1 MEDEERQ
8 KKLEAG
14 KAKLAE
20 YRQRKA
26 QADGQKKQKKK
37 KKSPGTGGVNAPDGP
52 DHDQSLGEDPSEQS
66 TGREVAVDAAEFTI
80 SKALRSGD
88 TIKQDQTYT
97 IEPESEV
104 STTADDYTSEV
115 NGCSAVLK
123 IEPSSEDVIREEDVH
138 VPETRSEN
146 QAQSSR
152 TRHETME
159 DELAGKQQAIEELSR
174 ELEVMRSAIG
184 TEGLQQLQDFEAAV
198 KQRDGIITQLTAN
211 LQQARKE
218 KDEIMRE
225 FLELTEQS
233 QKLQIQFQQL
243 QAGETLRNT
252 SHSSTAADFLQAKQQ
267 NLKNQQQIEQ
277 QELQLKSYQSKSE
290 EYQLQI
296 NLLQDRVKEFETA
309 SETLRNTAHSRT
321 DADLLQAKQQIL
333 IYQQQ
338 IEEQELQ
345 LKSYQS
351 KSEEY
356 QLQINLLQERVKEFE
371 MFANEQEGSVSQRL
385 QEKEQ
390 LIEQQ
395 ENTITEHKNTE
406 TELKEKLL
414 ASDMLLED
422 LSKERCQDIETLKT
436 ELNNSKQRERQSS
449 SEIKQLMGT
458 VEELQKRYHKGNLS
472 GSEIIQKM
480 EVDTQKKMDQLR
492 AELDEMYGQQIVQMK
507 QELRKQ
513 HMAEMDKLIAQ
524 HRSEHERRQVH
535 PSGSV
540 ANEDQV
546 NLMNMAINELNAKL
560 QEAQLQKDQLK
571 QERSQ
576 QLAKFAEEKSSL
588 QTQVEDLLEDLRFA
602 REKAQRASR
611 SISEQEHKL
620 GEVGNLQATIGDL
633 KYQLVAAAES
643 TKELESKHE
652 SEVTNYKIKL
662 EMLERE
668 KDAVLDRMA
677 ESQEAELERLRTQLL
692 FSHEEELIKLKEDLQ
707 RESQINIENL
717 KDDLALKYKQKL
729 ERVQK
734 GFNEQLESVKI
745 ERDSLVTE
753 KEALISDISKMKEDL
768 NQSLESSKTEEM
780 TLQIKELKTEIQ
792 ALQKVEKEKGTL
804 EHEIQQL
811 LAKNEV
817 LEKQIK
823 KKEDDMYI
831 KIKEL
836 EDETG
841 RLKKSRELLEQKLQ
855 ASNLASGMSASDN
868 SAATCAVGME
878 TQTFNEQLQIER
890 LASENEQLKNQQ
902 VQLKEEVERQRN
914 TYSFAEKNFE
924 VNYQEL
930 KDEYTCLLKVKAG
943 LEERI
948 VKERVQYEAKMDSL
962 RTQITFLQSEKEKMD
977 GSGVLAVKTSKVGK
991 TVWDC
996 IDGGEIIEKDKTEL
1010 MEKLEVAQ
1018 REKKELYLRLSEV
1031 SDTLNLKQNEIEQ
1044 LKNELRSVKDEYRQ
1058 NVGKHKELDIT
1069 RETRVKTLEYQTLE
1083 YIQSSGIT
1091 ATEIVGTGSCTLENH
1106 HHQIALLEEKVI
1118 ALQTSLQTATLEQN
1132 KFQEKEKSLI
1142 HEKESLLAK
1151 LQELKGKSVTESP
1164 AVASVQTDS
1173 YQLQQLDAFK
1183 TEQLGM
1189 AKLVQQKALVEES
1202 LHKKLEEKEKT
1213 LIAAEKK
1220 VFNLHERLNKQYQ
1233 RDCADEKHNEEMVEC
1248 SGIEQD
1254 EKDIVDNKKR
1264 TQLITAPLTENWPGM
1279 ETNQQLT
1286 EAEFRLQMEAQRIS
1300 LTQIYAAQ
1308 LELVHEKLQT
1318 DKQCLSLLEEDLT
1331 TRHRQEVEKLHKK
1344 YQQEKKTDDRDE
1356 RMSSQQQIQKL
1367 SKLVSE
1373 ECKQLILSFGSVFG
1387 EEELEALQYN
1397 ESEEAKRSRD
1407 ESSAGIKEQTGDPS
1421 SLLHEAK
1428 EMHTELQKL
1437 KDKILQ
1443 EYNSLTGLQTLLK
1456 SDSRKLEELQ
1466 KAYVEFRYSSEEEMT
1481 SLRLQIES
1489 ARASSE
1495 DFHDLKEQLKV
1506 RSAHLEEIEKLKEEI
1521 EKLKSEFN
1529 QQRTQF
1535 EDQHTQE
1542 IECLRMYY
1550 QQQIKETEERYTT
1563 EMIVLQQRLQEVTGS
1578 EAQFSISSDS
1588 QFTVQKDNDLEQQ
1601 CTEEIK
1607 LEDGLE
1613 AEHQYPIKSM
1623 RLTQQLQTL
1632 RRALYA
1638 KYLQEVTALKE
1649 QHKAELDLL
1658 ASRLMEQHSL
1668 ETKALPQGITESA
1681 KQDRENMNGGFKP
1694 IKEPESSEITGKSAM
1709 QTIESLE
1716 KWYKKK
1722 IEEEIAKVIVQMSIE
1737 FAQQTE
1743 LARITKKARETTSEM
1758 QTVSEDPE
1766 REAESKT
1773 EDEPGLVFESNRQEL
1788 ERKVFEKQLKEK
1800 TEEVF
1805 LLRNQIRQTS
1815 CTRQMSDKEC
1825 QFPEIN
1831 IELSLELA
1839 TKKKIVL
1846 RESMVY
1852 REGTSA
1858 EALSSAGDLDQEHQ
1872 EDLRH
1877 EQVHLDQEQTVEPVR
1892 HSHLEQL
1899 ERHPKELH
1907 SLRAQ
1912 LAQNSSVDDVS
1923 VGEEERINAEN
1934 QDTINTS
1941 VSAGKLSPEMQ
1952 NSSTQTEQNE
1962 EGDNQE
1968 VPREASPHPEAS
1980 AKRAEKPD
1988 KPASDD
1994 LTVERNI
2001 LQKVN
2006 ERLRIVLSEVLKTTA
2021 AAEETIGRHV
2031 EGLLVASSKGQRR
2044 PQRAEWEQA
2053 AEDPL
2058 KPHIVQG
2065 HRAGGDVSSE
2075 SCQGSDAGGDDASVW
2090 SGETDE
2096 GLEMSQRLA
2105 DGMFTG
2111 AELDLEN
2118 EEFMVNISTRLQ
2130 VAVEKLLEA
2139 ITETTN
2145 QLEHAKITQIEL
2157 TRESFKRNAEI
2168 SELVKRQEELQE
2180 RLSEET
2186 KAREQLA
2193 LELHKAEG
2201 ILDGYAGERV
2211 ALEGQVKQK
2220 AEIQQHLE
2228 QELQLTSSRLQEL
2241 EQERQIMRQERELL
2255 SRQQDAMR
2263 DTAGS
2268 KELHLLEET
2277 EKIMKEKVEVQR
2289 QAEKENGEL
2298 LKQVKTLES
2307 ELEEQVNK
2315 VIEIEQ
2321 EKKAEI
2327 MDLRQQIQALEKQL
2341 EKNRKFLDEQAIDRE
2356 HERDVF
2362 QQEIQKLEQQLKYP
2376 QKLQSSTEQRNK
2388 EVEVLTNQLKD
2399 KTDRCS
2405 ELVLGKEQ
2413 LQRDVQER
2421 NEEIEKLGSQIREL
2435 EQALISNSDRLQK
2448 LEEIKQYTPVE
2459 VKGEI
2464 TLEAQLKTER
2474 EALDRKEKE
2483 ISNLE
2488 EQLEQFREELEN
2500 KNEEVQQLH
2509 MQMEIQRKELSTQ
2522 RQEHNHQNTLLKNQ
2536 VEALQK
2542 SLNDS
2547 DDVSIEDH
2555 RIVIG
2560 KFSQVMEEKDKEI
2573 EHLNEQLYKCQQQL
2587 EIASD
2592 NKVIE
2597 EKNEQM
2603 RELESEIECLKS
2615 EQERLKR
2622 KSEDEIEQLNE
2633 VIEKLQQ
2640 ELAKIEH
2647 KTQDDDPEEPSSLK
2661 HPLEV
2666 MVEEKEA
2673 PKVQEE
2679 KGCKEI
2685 NLTKEEFEGMKVKI
2699 QQANQELETLKADNL
2714 NLLQKYKCLQEERS
2728 VTSVEKISNTTAELE
2743 EALPE
2748 KTATVVVIQAEIK
2761 ALEESA
2767 NAKITNL
2774 EAKQE
2779 ELEASVREK
2788 NAELDL
2794 CRSQKVQAQTKTEVL
2809 KQKVIELEDK
2819 LREKVAAALVS
2830 QAQLGA
2836 VQEQSKVHTKQLHS
2850 QIEELQGH
2858 SVTDVGQRETAEV
2871 AETVAEATAV
2881 THGFTKPDN
2890 EKQDSKTDQPK
2901 NKLSVLTL
2909 KLTELEKEL
2918 AELQK
2923 DRELQR
2929 QLVHSTEEGVV
2940 EYEKKLAQLLARLD
2954 QMKKPM
2960 VEKEDAQTSKART
2973 TKPESDKTISASELA
2988 LELEQV
2994 KYEAAATKEELNSYR
3009 ERAKKLKDDLQ
3020 VRELTISQLQENLEQ
3035 AMKTKPERDE
3045 PTAASKLASGQEEAK
3060 SKAAATQ
3067 EELNSYK
3074 EQAEKLKDE
3083 LQATQSKT
3091 ESDEPAPVSKLLL
3104 ELEEVKSEAAITKEE
3119 LNSYRKQAGKLKNE
3133 LQVREMTIEQLR
3145 DDLKKATKSKLESD
3159 EPAAISKLALELEEV
3174 KSEAAVAKEELNS
3187 YRKQAEQLKDEL
3199 QATKTKLESDE
3210 PADVSKLVLELEEVK
3225 SEAASMKAELN
3236 KKRAENLKDEL
3247 QVTQSKT
3254 ENDEP
3259 AAVSKLL
3266 LALEEVKSEAAVANE
3281 ELNSYRKQA
3290 EKLKDELQVRKLT
3303 IEQLQDDLKEATKS
3317 KLESD
3322 EHAAVSKLLL
3332 ELEEV
3337 KSEAVVAKEEL
3348 NSYRKQAEKLKDELQ
3363 ATKSNIES
3371 DEPVAVSKLV
3381 LELEGVKSDAVSM
3394 NAELNSSKEQTE
3406 KLKDVLQ
3413 VKETKLGSDEPADV
3427 SKLVLELEEV
3437 KSEAASMKEE
3447 LNIYRKRA
3455 EKLKDELQERELT
3468 IANLQDDL
3476 QQATKH
3482 KPQSNEPVAISKL
3495 VLELEEVKS
3504 EAAATKEELNS
3515 YRERAEKLKED
3526 LQMRDL
3532 TIPQLQEDLK
3542 QVKEALAKAEEEL
3555 GHRDQ
3560 KRDTKLFEGKPDIVG
3575 DKTKHTSTKEKPS
3588 LVRKNSA
3595 SQTDKPAN
3603 MNRSF
3608 QTPNV
3613 LCKDAE
3619 IQIDLIK
3626 QNSSSSEQLAE
3637 VIRQYK
3643 EKIGQMQE
3651 LHAAEIMDMETRHIC
3666 ESDTLKSES
3675 QILREQ
3681 CKALNAFLEKIRA
3694 TGGISASVLESGS
3707 SQFRDGYTSDSSS
3720 DWSQRMYYDF
3730 SVQNQ
3735 EYRSTPEEA
3744 KRDNEMPQ
3752 ASSEML
3758 PDRIKYLLREVH
3770 QEGMQVLSLSE
3781 VPCIEGEI
3789 GTSEHYSESWQKE
3802 RQALL
3807 ATVESLK
3814 VLITNMQVYSD
3825 TETSLNFASAEG
3837 VADWRGELLQA
3848 IQQVFLKERSVLKS
3862 ALETHM
3868 ASLET
3873 SDIVVHLNQL
3883 ENCLREQDV
3892 KNRDA
3897 MEILQDADRNSLLME
3912 IGQLQA
3918 QLQRAQQ
3925 GDRAAAQLAQQTS
3938 SDGHQ
3943 DCTLQDNQASFVEL
3957 EVNRVKE
3964 SGSELKDRFHAEKMV
3979 IAKLKNELAQT
3990 KLELETTLKAQ
4001 QKHLKELETL
4011 RTEVSEKTAEMDMLN
4026 DALAN
4031 EQKKSR
4037 ELQWAFEKEKCKAER
4052 KEERE
4057 KEEFEDLKFTLE
4069 QERQV
4074 AANQKQQTEM
4084 EKALHQAQLSHELS
4098 RISELQVLLDSEKA
4112 RALELNSALEQE
4124 KELRSQLNLSP
4135 QRRLEAGE
4143 SAADAG
4149 CSQVED
4155 GVQTMKELLGDLQG
4169 QLDEKHT
4176 RIVLLL
4182 GDMER
4187 HKLEAVQERQR
4198 HCKALQKEQ
4207 EAHRLVQDKLLQLQ
4221 LKNEELQR
4229 LLDRERQLVVRLQQE
4244 RERLQESLSELQDQE
4259 NQREKTENTDHPDSR
4274 TSLCRAD
4281 IPVDRTRDWVL
4292 QQKISD
4298 VLKVG
4303 ARGHSVNEI
4312 NGGTAAPSDSKHLHG
4327 IIQRLQL
4334 IASKLKTL
4342 TSKASSKIPFEAA
4355 DDENLIWLQN
4365 SVQDIVSQLQQLP
4378 AIHPKEEQS
4387 VLLPTG
4393 SSSSSSLTE
4402 RLLRQNAELTGFVS
4416 RLTEEKNGLRNSLI
4430 KLEEEVRH
4438 SRQPGLGGLRY
4449 SNRKP
4454 LDNQDTIDVL
4464 TSDQETWSREKD
4476 NLEKSLKQA
4485 ETQVNKLRAEL
4496 RSDVWYRDMT
4506 GSDVDNVTLKR
4517 IYGKYL
4523 RAESFRKALI
4533 YQKKYLLLLLG
4544 GFQECEEATLSLI
4557 AKMGGRPSHNLEIIT
4572 PRCRGFTRFRSAVR
4586 VTIAIS
4592 RMKFLV
4598 RRWQRAAGS
4607 GSSPSSSVNR
4617 NGFGQ
4622 ITGNEARTG
4631 SPYLHPGGVEAYGDR
4646 RTRSELES
4654 PRSTLS
4660 LQQRYQPAESSA
4672 GSLACSH
4679 LQNYDP
4685 DRALT
4690 DYIHRLDALQRRLGS
4705 VQSGSTSYAQLH
4717 YGTRR

>member
-1 MEDEERQ
+1 MEDDERQ

-37 KKSPGTGGVNAPDGP
+37 KKSPGTREGVNAQDGP
-52 DHDQSLGEDPSEQS
+52 DRDQSLGEDPSEQS
-66 TGREVAVDAAEFTI
+66 TGRGAIADAAEFTV
-80 SKALRSGD
+80 SRTLRSGD

-123 IEPSSEDVIREEDVH
+123 IEPSSGDVIREEDVH
-138 VPETRSEN
+138 VSETRSEN
-146 QAQSSR
+146 QAQSSW
-152 TRHETME
+152 TME

-296 NLLQDRVKEFETA
+296 NLLQDRVKEFEMA
-309 SETLRNTAHSRT
+309 SETLRNTSRT
-321 DADLLQAKQQIL
+321 DTDLLQAKQQIL
-333 IYQQQ
+333 VYQQQ
-338 IEEQELQ
+338 VEEQELE

-356 QLQINLLQERVKEFE
+356 QLQINLLQDRVKEFE
-371 MFANEQEGSVSQRL
+371 AFTNEQVGSVSQRL

-472 GSEIIQKM
+472 ESEIIQKM
-480 EVDTQKKMDQLR
+480 EVDTQKKLDQLR

-513 HMAEMDKLIAQ
+513 HMAEMDQLIAQ
-524 HRSEHERRQVH
+524 HRSEQERRQVH

-560 QEAQLQKDQLK
+560 QEARLQKDQVK
-571 QERSQ
+571 QEQSQ
-576 QLAKFAEEKSSL
+576 QLARFAEEKSSL

-611 SISEQEHKL
+611 SICEQEHKL
-620 GEVGNLQATIGDL
+620 GEIGNLQTTISDL
-633 KYQLVAAAES
+633 KDQLAAAAES

-729 ERVQK
+729 EGMQK
-734 GFNEQLESVKI
+734 GFNEQLESVKM
-745 ERDSLVTE
+745 ERDSLVSE
-753 KEALISDISKMKEDL
+753 KEVLISDIAKMKDDL
-768 NQSLESSKTEEM
+768 SQSLENAKTEEM
-780 TLQIKELKTEIQ
+780 TLEIKELQTKIQ

-817 LEKQIK
+817 LEKQM
-823 KKEDDMYI
+823 KKEDDMYMQ
-831 KIKEL
+831 IKEL
-836 EDETG
+836 EDENG
-841 RLKKSRELLEQKLQ
+841 RLKKSREVLEQKLQ
-855 ASNLASGMSASDN
+855 VGNLAIGMSASEN
-868 SAATCAVGME
+868 SAATCAVGIE
-878 TQTFNEQLQIER
+878 TQTFNEQLQIDR
-890 LASENEQLKNQQ
+890 LTSENEQLKNQQ
-902 VQLKEEVERQRN
+902 VHLKEEVERQRN
-914 TYSFAEKNFE
+914 TFSFAEKNFE

-948 VKERVQYEAKMDSL
+948 VKERVQYEARMDSL
-962 RTQITFLQSEKEKMD
+962 HTQITFLQSEKEKMD
-977 GSGVLAVKTSKVGK
+977 GSGVLAVETSKVGK
-991 TVWDC
+991 IVRHC
-996 IDGGEIIEKDKTEL
+996 IDDGEVVEKDKTEL

-1018 REKKELYLRLSEV
+1018 KEKKELSLRLSEV
-1031 SDTLNLKQNEIEQ
+1031 SDTLHLKQNEIEQ
-1044 LKNELRSVKDEYRQ
+1044 LQNELRSVKDKYRQ

-1069 RETRVKTLEYQTLE
+1069 QETRVKTLEYQTLE
-1083 YIQSSGIT
+1083 YIQSSGST
-1091 ATEIVGTGSCTLENH
+1091 ATEIVDTGSCTLENH
-1106 HHQIALLEEKVI
+1106 HHQIALLKEKVI
-1118 ALQTSLQTATLEQN
+1118 ALQTSLQTAKLKQ
-1132 KFQEKEKSLI
+1132 KQFQEKQKCLI

-1164 AVASVQTDS
+1164 AVATVQPDS
-1173 YQLQQLDAFK
+1173 YQLQQQLDAFK
-1183 TEQLGM
+1183 TEQLGL

-1213 LIAAEKK
+1213 LIAAEKEM
-1220 VFNLHERLNKQYQ
+1220 FNLHERLNKQYQ
-1233 RDCADEKHNEEMVEC
+1233 RETADECFIEKHNEEKVEC
-1248 SGIEQD
+1248 SGIEQ
-1254 EKDIVDNKKR
+1254 
-1264 TQLITAPLTENWPGM
+1264 
-1279 ETNQQLT
+1279 
-1286 EAEFRLQMEAQRIS
+1286 AEFRLQMEAQRIS
-1300 LTQIYAAQ
+1300 LSQIYTAQ
-1308 LELVHEKLQT
+1308 LELLQEKLQT
-1318 DKQCLSLLEEDLT
+1318 DKQCLYLLEEDLT
-1331 TRHRQEVEKLHKK
+1331 ARHRQEVEKLHRK
-1344 YQQEKKTDDRDE
+1344 YQQEQKTDDRDE

-1407 ESSAGIKEQTGDPS
+1407 ETSAGIKEQTGDPC
-1421 SLLHEAK
+1421 SLLLEAK

-1437 KDKILQ
+1437 KDTILQ
-1443 EYNSLTGLQTLLK
+1443 EYNRLTGIQTLLK

-1466 KAYVEFRYSSEEEMT
+1466 KDYDEFRYSSEEEMT
-1481 SLRLQIES
+1481 SLRMQIES
-1489 ARASSE
+1489 VRASSE
-1495 DFHDLKEQLKV
+1495 DLHDLKEQLKV
-1506 RSAHLEEIEKLKEEI
+1506 RSAHLEEIEKLK
-1521 EKLKSEFN
+1521 SEFN
-1529 QQRTQF
+1529 LQRTRF
-1535 EDQHTQE
+1535 EDKHTQE
-1542 IECLRMYY
+1542 IEHLRMYY

-1563 EMIVLQQRLQEVTGS
+1563 EIVVQQRLQEITGS
-1578 EAQFSISSDS
+1578 EAQFSISSES
-1588 QFTVQKDNDLEQQ
+1588 QFAVQKDNDLEQH

-1613 AEHQYPIKSM
+1613 AELQSPVKSM
-1623 RLTQQLQTL
+1623 RLTEQLQTL
-1632 RRALYA
+1632 RRALHA
-1638 KYLQEVTALKE
+1638 KYLQEVTSLKE

-1658 ASRLMEQHSL
+1658 ASRLREQHSL
-1668 ETKALPQGITESA
+1668 ETEALPQGITESA
-1681 KQDRENMNGGFKP
+1681 KQNQENLNGGFIS
-1694 IKEPESSEITGKSAM
+1694 IKEPESSEITGEGAK
-1709 QTIESLE
+1709 QIEALE

-1743 LARITKKARETTSEM
+1743 LARITKTARETTSEI

-1766 REAESKT
+1766 SETESKT
-1773 EDEPGLVFESNRQEL
+1773 EEPGLVFESNRREL
-1788 ERKVFEKQLKEK
+1788 EKVFEKQLKEK
-1800 TEEVF
+1800 TEEIF
-1805 LLRNQIRQTS
+1805 LLRNQIHQTGY
-1815 CTRQMSDKEC
+1815 TRQLLDKEC

-1831 IELSLELA
+1831 IELSLEFA
-1839 TKKKIVL
+1839 SKKEIVL

-1852 REGTSA
+1852 KGGILA
-1858 EALSSAGDLDQEHQ
+1858 ETLSIAGHFDQEHQ
-1872 EDLRH
+1872 EDPSH
-1877 EQVHLDQEQTVEPVR
+1877 ELVHPEQTVEPLR
-1892 HSHLEQL
+1892 HCHLE
-1899 ERHPKELH
+1899 H

-1912 LAQNSSVDDVS
+1912 PAQNSSVDDVL
-1923 VGEEERINAEN
+1923 VDKEEEEEERIKVEN

-1941 VSAGKLSPEMQ
+1941 VSAGKGKLSSEMQ
-1952 NSSTQTEQNE
+1952 NSSTQTEQLAQN

-1968 VPREASPHPEAS
+1968 VPREAPPHPEAS
-1980 AKRAEKPD
+1980 AQHAEKPT
-1988 KPASDD
+1988 SDD

-2001 LQKVN
+2001 LQRVN

-2031 EGLLVASSKGQRR
+2031 EGLLVASSKRQCR
-2044 PQRAEWEQA
+2044 PQRAAWEQA
-2053 AEDPL
+2053 SEEPL

-2065 HRAGGDVSSE
+2065 HGAGGGVSSE
-2075 SCQGSDAGGDDASVW
+2075 FCHGSDAGGDDASAW

-2118 EEFMVNISTRLQ
+2118 EEFMLNISTRLQ

-2145 QLEHAKITQIEL
+2145 QLEHAKVTQIEL
-2157 TRESFKRNAEI
+2157 MRESFKRNAEI
-2168 SELVKRQEELQE
+2168 NKLVKRQEELQE

-2211 ALEGQVKQK
+2211 ALEEQVRQK

-2228 QELQLTSSRLQEL
+2228 QELQLTSSRLREL
-2241 EQERQIMRQERELL
+2241 EEERQIMRQERELL

-2268 KELHLLEET
+2268 KELRLVEAAVDAAPEADLLEET
-2277 EKIMKEKVEVQR
+2277 EKLMKEKVEMQR
-2289 QAEKENGEL
+2289 QAEKENDEL
-2298 LKQVKTLES
+2298 LKQVKMLES

-2321 EKKAEI
+2321 EKAAEL
-2327 MDLRQQIQALEKQL
+2327 MDLRQQILALEKQL

-2376 QKLQSSTEQRNK
+2376 QKLQPSTEQRNK

-2421 NEEIEKLGSQIREL
+2421 NEEIEKLGSRIREL

-2448 LEEIKQYTPVE
+2448 VEERKLCTPVE

-2464 TLEAQLKTER
+2464 NLEVQLQTER

-2483 ISNLE
+2483 ILNLE

-2509 MQMEIQRKELSTQ
+2509 MQMEIERKELSTE
-2522 RQEHNHQNTLLKNQ
+2522 RQEYNHQNTLLKNQ

-2573 EHLNEQLYKCQQQL
+2573 EHLNEQLYKCQQHL

-2603 RELESEIECLKS
+2603 RELESQIECLKS

-2640 ELAKIEH
+2640 ELANIEH
-2647 KTQDDDPEEPSSLK
+2647 KTQDGDPEEPSSLK
-2661 HPLEV
+2661 YPLEI

-2673 PKVQEE
+2673 PKLQEE

-2685 NLTKEEFEGMKVKI
+2685 NLSKEEFEGMKLKI
-2699 QQANQELETLKADNL
+2699 EQTNQELETLKADNL
-2714 NLLQKYKCLQEERS
+2714 SLLQKYKCVQEEGS
-2728 VTSVEKISNTTAELE
+2728 VTSVENVSNMTAELE

-2748 KTATVVVIQAEIK
+2748 KTATMVVIQAEIK
-2761 ALEESA
+2761 APEESA
-2767 NAKITNL
+2767 NVKITNL

-2788 NAELDL
+2788 NAEVEL
-2794 CRSQKVQAQTKTEVL
+2794 CRSQNVQAQAKTEVL
-2809 KQKVIELEDK
+2809 KQKVIELEDQ

-2830 QAQLGA
+2830 QAQLSA
-2836 VQEQSKVHTKQLHS
+2836 VQEHSKVHTRQLHR
-2850 QIEELQGH
+2850 QIKELHGH
-2858 SVTDVGQRETAEV
+2858 SVIDVGQRETAEV
-2871 AETVAEATAV
+2871 GKTVAEAIAV

-2890 EKQDSKTDQPK
+2890 EKQDSKTEDQPK

-2923 DRELQR
+2923 DRELQK

-2960 VEKEDAQTSKART
+2960 VEKDDAQTSKART
-2973 TKPESDKTISASELA
+2973 AKPESDKTISASQLA

-2994 KYEAAATKEELNSYR
+2994 KSEAAATKEELNIYR
-3009 ERAKKLKDDLQ
+3009 ECAKKLKDELQ

-3035 AMKTKPERDE
+3035 AVKTKPERDE
-3045 PTAASKLASGQEEAK
+3045 LTAASKLASGQEEAK
-3060 SKAAATQ
+3060 SKAAATH

-3074 EQAEKLKDE
+3074 EQAEKQKDE
-3083 LQATQSKT
+3083 LQPTQSKT
-3091 ESDEPAPVSKLLL
+3091 KSDEPAAMSKLLL
-3104 ELEEVKSEAAITKEE
+3104 ELEGVKSEAAVTKEE
-3119 LNSYRKQAGKLKNE
+3119 LNSYRKQAEKLKNE

-3159 EPAAISKLALELEEV
+3159 E
-3174 KSEAAVAKEELNS
+3174 
-3187 YRKQAEQLKDEL
+3187 
-3199 QATKTKLESDE
+3199 
-3210 PADVSKLVLELEEVK
+3210 
-3225 SEAASMKAELN
+3225 
-3236 KKRAENLKDEL
+3236 
-3247 QVTQSKT
+3247 
-3254 ENDEP
+3254 
-3259 AAVSKLL
+3259 
-3266 LALEEVKSEAAVANE
+3266 
-3281 ELNSYRKQA
+3281 
-3290 EKLKDELQVRKLT
+3290 
-3303 IEQLQDDLKEATKS
+3303 
-3317 KLESD
+3317 
-3322 EHAAVSKLLL
+3322 HAAVSKLLL

-3337 KSEAVVAKEEL
+3337 KSEAVVTKEEL
-3348 NSYRKQAEKLKDELQ
+3348 NSYREQAEKLKDELQ
-3363 ATKSNIES
+3363 ATKTKLES
-3371 DEPVAVSKLV
+3371 DESADVSKLV
-3381 LELEGVKSDAVSM
+3381 LELEEVKSEAAIMKEELNIHKKSAENLKDELQATQSKTESDEPAALSKLLLELEEVKSE
-3394 NAELNSSKEQTE
+3394 AAIAKEELNSYREQAE
-3406 KLKDVLQ
+3406 KLKNELQ
-3413 VKETKLGSDEPADV
+3413 ATKSKLESDEHAAVSKLVVELEEVKSEAAVTKEELNSYREQAEQLKDELQAKETKLESDEPADV
-3427 SKLVLELEEV
+3427 SELVLELEEV

-3447 LNIYRKRA
+3447 LNIHKKRA
-3455 EKLKDELQERELT
+3455 ENLKDELQERELT

-3476 QQATKH
+3476 Q
-3482 KPQSNEPVAISKL
+3482 
-3495 VLELEEVKS
+3495 
-3504 EAAATKEELNS
+3504 
-3515 YRERAEKLKED
+3515 
-3526 LQMRDL
+3526 QMRDL

-3555 GHRDQ
+3555 GHHDQ
-3560 KRDTKLFEGKPDIVG
+3560 KKDTKLFEGKPDIG
-3575 DKTKHTSTKEKPS
+3575 GKKTKHTSTKEKPS

-3608 QTPNV
+3608 QTPKV

-3626 QNSSSSEQLAE
+3626 QNSISSEQLAE

-3666 ESDTLKSES
+3666 ESDTLKSDS

-3681 CKALNAFLEKIRA
+3681 CKALNAFLEKMRE
-3694 TGGISASVLESGS
+3694 TGGVPASVLEPGS

-3735 EYRSTPEEA
+3735 EYRSATEEA
-3744 KRDNEMPQ
+3744 KRDIEMPQ

-3789 GTSEHYSESWQKE
+3789 GTSEQYSESWQKE

-3807 ATVESLK
+3807 AMVESLK
-3814 VLITNMQVYSD
+3814 VLITNVQVYSD
-3825 TETSLNFASAEG
+3825 TEKSLNFASAEG

-3848 IQQVFLKERSVLKS
+3848 VQQVFLKERSVLKS
-3862 ALETHM
+3862 ELETHM
-3868 ASLET
+3868 ATLET

-3883 ENCLREQDV
+3883 ENRLREQDAQ
-3892 KNRDA
+3892 NRDA

-3925 GDRAAAQLAQQTS
+3925 CDSRVDRAAAQLAQQTS

-3943 DCTLQDNQASFVEL
+3943 DCTLQDNQASVAEL

-3964 SGSELKDRFHAEKMV
+3964 SGNELQDRFHSEKMV
-3979 IAKLKNELAQT
+3979 IAELKNELAQT

-4001 QKHLKELETL
+4001 QKHLKELEAL
-4011 RTEVSEKTAEMDMLN
+4011 RTEVSGKTAEMDILN
-4026 DALAN
+4026 DALEN

-4037 ELQWAFEKEKCKAER
+4037 QLQWAFEKEKCKSER
-4052 KEERE
+4052 KEVRE
-4057 KEEFEDLKFTLE
+4057 KEEFEDLKLTIEDQKCKNCKISTLLE
-4069 QERQV
+4069 QEQQV
-4074 AANQKQQTEM
+4074 TANLKQQTET

-4124 KELRSQLNLSP
+4124 KELRGQLNLSP

-4149 CSQVED
+4149 CSQAED
-4155 GVQTMKELLGDLQG
+4155 GVWTMKELVGDLQG

-4176 RIVLLL
+4176 RIVQLL
-4182 GDMER
+4182 GDIER
-4187 HKLEAVQERQR
+4187 HKLEAVQLRQQLDEERQL
-4198 HCKALQKEQ
+4198 HHKALQKEQ
-4207 EAHRLVQDKLLQLQ
+4207 EAHRLVQNKLEQLQ
-4221 LKNEELQR
+4221 LKDEELQR

-4244 RERLQESLSELQDQE
+4244 RERLQESVSELQDQE
-4259 NQREKTENTDHPDSR
+4259 NQSEKTENTDQSDSQ
-4274 TSLCRAD
+4274 TNLCRAD

-4298 VLKVG
+4298 MLKVG
-4303 ARGHSVNEI
+4303 IHSHSLNEI
-4312 NGGTAAPSDSKHLHG
+4312 NRGTAAPEDSKHLDG

-4342 TSKASSKIPFEAA
+4342 ASKPSSKIPFESA

-4378 AIHPKEEQS
+4378 AIHPKGEQS

-4416 RLTEEKNGLRNSLI
+4416 HLTEEKNDLRNSLI
-4430 KLEEEVRH
+4430 KLEEEVRL
-4438 SRQPGLGGLRY
+4438 SRQRGLGGLRH

-4464 TSDQETWSREKD
+4464 TYDQETWSREKN

-4485 ETQVNKLRAEL
+4485 ETEVHKLRAEL
-4496 RSDVWYRDMT
+4496 RSDVLYRDMT
-4506 GSDVDNVTLKR
+4506 RSDVDNVTLKR

-4557 AKMGGRPSHNLEIIT
+4557 AKMGGRPSHSLGIIT
-4572 PRCRGFTRFRSAVR
+4572 HRCRGFTRFRSAVR

-4598 RRWQRAAGS
+4598 RRWQRAAGL

-4617 NGFGQ
+4617 NEFGQ

-4646 RTRSELES
+4646 RTRSELET
-4654 PRSTLS
+4654 P
-4660 LQQRYQPAESSA
+4660 RYQPAESSA

>member
-1 MEDEERQ
+1 MFSTFANRSFSKQATVMEDDERQ

-37 KKSPGTGGVNAPDGP
+37 KKSPGTRERANAQDGP
-52 DHDQSLGEDPSEQS
+52 DHNQSLGEDPSEQS
-66 TGREVAVDAAEFTI
+66 TGRGAATDAAEFTI
-80 SKALRSGD
+80 SRTLRSGD

-97 IEPESEV
+97 IEPESEI

-115 NGCSAVLK
+115 NECSAVLK
-123 IEPSSEDVIREEDVH
+123 IKPSSEDVIREEDVH
-138 VPETRSEN
+138 VSETHSEHK
-146 QAQSSR
+146 AQSSQ
-152 TRHETME
+152 TRLEMME
-159 DELAGKQQAIEELSR
+159 DELAGKQQAIEELIR

-267 NLKNQQQIEQ
+267 NLK
-277 QELQLKSYQSKSE
+277 YQ
-290 EYQLQI
+290 
-296 NLLQDRVKEFETA
+296 
-309 SETLRNTAHSRT
+309 H
-321 DADLLQAKQQIL
+321 
-333 IYQQQ
+333 Q

-351 KSEEY
+351 KTEEY
-356 QLQINLLQERVKEFE
+356 QLQINLLQDRAKEFE
-371 MFANEQEGSVSQRL
+371 TLCYSSNAADLLQAKQQILKYQQQIEEQQLQLKSYQSKTEEYQLQINLLQDRAKEFETFAKEQEGSVSERL

-390 LIEQQ
+390 LIKQQ
-395 ENTITEHKNTE
+395 LNTITEHMNIE
-406 TELKEKLL
+406 AELKEKLL

-422 LSKERCQDIETLKT
+422 LSKERSQDIETLKT

-458 VEELQKRYHKGNLS
+458 VEELQKRYHKGNHS
-472 GSEIIQKM
+472 ESEIIQKM
-480 EVDTQKKMDQLR
+480 EVDTEQKMNQLR
-492 AELDEMYGQQIVQMK
+492 AELDEMYGEQIVQMK

-513 HMAEMDKLIAQ
+513 HMTEMDKLIAQ
-524 HRSEHERRQVH
+524 HRSELELRQVH
-535 PSGSV
+535 HSGSV

-546 NLMNMAINELNAKL
+546 NLMNMAINELNVKL
-560 QEAQLQKDQLK
+560 QETQIQKDQVK
-571 QERSQ
+571 QELSQ
-576 QLAKFAEEKSSL
+576 QLAKVTEEKSIL
-588 QTQVEDLLEDLRFA
+588 QMQVDDLLEDLRFA

-620 GEVGNLQATIGDL
+620 GEVGDLQATITDL
-633 KYQLVAAAES
+633 KDQLVAAVES

-692 FSHEEELIKLKEDLQ
+692 FSHEEEIIKLKEDLQ
-707 RESQINIENL
+707 KGSQINIENM
-717 KDDLALKYKQKL
+717 KDDLALKYNQEL
-729 ERVQK
+729 EGVQK
-734 GFNEQLESVKI
+734 SFNEQLESVKI

-753 KEALISDISKMKEDL
+753 KEALIADISKMKEDL

-780 TLQIKELKTEIQ
+780 TLQIKELQTEIKT
-792 ALQKVEKEKGTL
+792 LRKVEEENGTL
-804 EHEIQQL
+804 ENKIQQL
-811 LAKNEV
+811 LAKNEM
-817 LEKQIK
+817 LEKQMK
-823 KKEDDMYI
+823 TKEDDTDR

-836 EDETG
+836 EDENG
-841 RLKKSRELLEQKLQ
+841 RLNKSREVLEQKLQ
-855 ASNLASGMSASDN
+855 ASNLDSGMSASEN

-878 TQTFNEQLQIER
+878 TQTSSEQLQIER

-902 VQLKEEVERQRN
+902 VQLKEEIKRQRN
-914 TYSFAEKNFE
+914 TFSFAEKNFE

-930 KDEYTCLLKVKAG
+930 NDEYTCLLKVKAG

-948 VKERVQYEAKMDSL
+948 IKERVQYEAKMNSL
-962 RTQITFLQSEKEKMD
+962 QTQILQSEKEKVD
-977 GSGVLAVKTSKVGK
+977 GSGVLAVETGKVGK
-991 TVWDC
+991 TVQVHC
-996 IDGGEIIEKDKTEL
+996 IDGGDIFEKDTTEL

-1018 REKKELYLRLSEV
+1018 RENKELSFRLSEV
-1031 SDTLNLKQNEIEQ
+1031 SEEFNLKQNEIEQ
-1044 LKNELRSVKDEYRQ
+1044 LKKELGSLKDEYRQ
-1058 NVGKHKELDIT
+1058 HVGKHKELDT
-1069 RETRVKTLEYQTLE
+1069 ARETQVKTLECQTLE

-1091 ATEIVGTGSCTLENH
+1091 ATDIVDTGSCTLENH
-1106 HHQIALLEEKVI
+1106 CHQIALLEEKVI
-1118 ALQTSLQTATLEQN
+1118 ALQTSLQNATLERNQ
-1132 KFQEKEKSLI
+1132 FQEKEKSLI
-1142 HEKESLLAK
+1142 HEKELLLAK
-1151 LQELKGKSVTESP
+1151 LEELKGKAVTESP
-1164 AVASVQTDS
+1164 AVATVQPDRD
-1173 YQLQQLDAFK
+1173 QLQQQLDAFK
-1183 TEQLGM
+1183 TEQLGL
-1189 AKLVQQKALVEES
+1189 AKLVQQNALVEES
-1202 LHKKLEEKEKT
+1202 LHKKLEEKEKA
-1213 LIAAEKK
+1213 LIAAEKEL
-1220 VFNLHERLNKQYQ
+1220 FDLHERLNKLYQ
-1233 RDCADEKHNEEMVEC
+1233 RDCTDERFVEKHEEEKVEC

-1254 EKDIVDNKKR
+1254 EKDIVDHKNR
-1264 TQLITAPLTENWPGM
+1264 TQLITESWPEMENK
-1279 ETNQQLT
+1279 QQLAET
-1286 EAEFRLQMEAQRIS
+1286 EFRLQMEAQRIS

-1308 LELVHEKLQT
+1308 RELVQEKLQT
-1318 DKQCLSLLEEDLT
+1318 DKKQCLSLLKEDLT
-1331 TRHRQEVEKLHKK
+1331 ARHRQEVDRLHKK
-1344 YQQEKKTDDRDE
+1344 YQQELKDLKEQKTDERDE
-1356 RMSSQQQIQKL
+1356 QMSSQQQIQKL
-1367 SKLVSE
+1367 IKLVSE

-1387 EEELEALQYN
+1387 EEKLEALQYK
-1397 ESEEAKRSRD
+1397 EPEEVKRSRD
-1407 ESSAGIKEQTGDPS
+1407 ESSADIKEQTWGPN

-1428 EMHTELQKL
+1428 ELHTELQKL
-1437 KDKILQ
+1437 KDTILQ
-1443 EYNSLTGLQTLLK
+1443 EYNSLAGLQTLLK
-1456 SDSRKLEELQ
+1456 SDSHK
-1466 KAYVEFRYSSEEEMT
+1466 KTYDEFRCSSQEEMT
-1481 SLRLQIES
+1481 SLRMQIES
-1489 ARASSE
+1489 ARASTE
-1495 DFHDLKEQLKV
+1495 DLHDLKEQLKV
-1506 RSAHLEEIEKLKEEI
+1506 RSARLEEIEKLR
-1521 EKLKSEFN
+1521 SEFN
-1529 QQRTQF
+1529 LQRTQF

-1542 IECLRMYY
+1542 IERLRMYY
-1550 QQQIKETEERYTT
+1550 QQQIKETEERCTT
-1563 EMIVLQQRLQEVTGS
+1563 EVMIILQQRLQEVTSS
-1578 EAQFSISSDS
+1578 EAQFSES
-1588 QFTVQKDNDLEQQ
+1588 QFAVQKDYDLEQQ

-1613 AEHQYPIKSM
+1613 AELRYPIKSM
-1623 RLTQQLQTL
+1623 RLSEQLQTL

-1638 KYLQEVTALKE
+1638 TYLQEVMALKE

-1658 ASRLMEQHSL
+1658 ASRLRKQHNL
-1668 ETKALPQGITESA
+1668 ETEALPQGITESA
-1681 KQDRENMNGGFKP
+1681 KQDQEDMNEDCRS
-1694 IKEPESSEITGKSAM
+1694 IKEPESSEITEKDAM
-1709 QTIESLE
+1709 QTIEALE

-1722 IEEEIAKVIVQMSIE
+1722 IEEEIAKVIVQMSVE
-1737 FAQQTE
+1737 FAQKTE

-1766 REAESKT
+1766 REAENKT
-1773 EDEPGLVFESNRQEL
+1773 EEAGLVFESNRQEL
-1788 ERKVFEKQLKEK
+1788 ERKIFEKQLKEK
-1800 TEEVF
+1800 TEEIF
-1805 LLRNQIRQTS
+1805 LLRNQVHQTS
-1815 CTRQMSDKEC
+1815 CTSDKEC

-1831 IELSLELA
+1831 IELSLEVA
-1839 TKKKIVL
+1839 TKKEIVL
-1846 RESMVY
+1846 QESMVY
-1852 REGTSA
+1852 KEGASA
-1858 EALSSAGDLDQEHQ
+1858 EALSSAGHLDKEQQ
-1872 EDLRH
+1872 EDICH
-1877 EQVHLDQEQTVEPVR
+1877 ELSHPDEEQTVEPLR
-1892 HSHLEQL
+1892 HSHKEQL
-1899 ERHPKELH
+1899 ERQPEEWH
-1907 SLRAQ
+1907 SLRPQ
-1912 LAQNSSVDDVS
+1912 LAQNSSVSDVS
-1923 VGEEERINAEN
+1923 VGEEERLNVEN
-1934 QDTINTS
+1934 QDTVNTP
-1941 VSAGKLSPEMQ
+1941 VSGGKGKLPPKIQ
-1952 NSSTQTEQNE
+1952 TSSTEPVTEPN
-1962 EGDNQE
+1962 EGDNKE
-1968 VPREASPHPEAS
+1968 VPQEASPHPEAS
-1980 AKRAEKPD
+1980 AQHAEKPD
-1988 KPASDD
+1988 KQASVDP
-1994 LTVERNI
+1994 TVERNI

-2031 EGLLVASSKGQRR
+2031 EGLLVASSKGQHY
-2044 PQRAEWEQA
+2044 PQRAAWEPA
-2053 AEDPL
+2053 AEDHL

-2065 HRAGGDVSSE
+2065 HGAGGDVSSV
-2075 SCQGSDAGGDDASVW
+2075 SCQGSDVSGDDASVW
-2090 SGETDE
+2090 SREMDK

-2130 VAVEKLLEA
+2130 AAVEKLLEA

-2145 QLEHAKITQIEL
+2145 QLEHARITQTEL
-2157 TRESFKRNAEI
+2157 TRKSFRRNAEI
-2168 SELVKRQEELQE
+2168 NELVKRQEELQE

-2186 KAREQLA
+2186 KARELLA

-2211 ALEGQVKQK
+2211 ALEEQVQQK

-2228 QELQLTSSRLQEL
+2228 QELQLTGSRLREL
-2241 EQERQIMRQERELL
+2241 EEEQQIMRQERELL

-2263 DTAGS
+2263 GTAGS
-2268 KELHLLEET
+2268 KELRLVEAAVDAAPEADLLEET
-2277 EKIMKEKVEVQR
+2277 EKLMKEKVEVQR
-2289 QAEKENGEL
+2289 QAEKENSEL
-2298 LKQVKTLES
+2298 LKRVKTLES
-2307 ELEEQVNK
+2307 ELEEEVNK

-2321 EKKAEI
+2321 ESKAEI

-2388 EVEVLTNQLKD
+2388 EVEVLTSQLKD

-2405 ELVLGKEQ
+2405 ELALGKEQ

-2421 NEEIEKLGSQIREL
+2421 NEEIEKLECRIREL
-2435 EQALISNSDRLQK
+2435 EQALISSSNRLQK
-2448 LEEIKQYTPVE
+2448 VEERKQYTPVE
-2459 VKGEI
+2459 FKGEI
-2464 TLEAQLKTER
+2464 TFEAQLQTER

-2522 RQEHNHQNTLLKNQ
+2522 CQELNHQNTLLKHQ

-2560 KFSQVMEEKDKEI
+2560 KFSQIMQEKDKEI
-2573 EHLNEQLYKCQQQL
+2573 EHLNEQLHKCQQQL

-2603 RELESEIECLKS
+2603 RELESQIECLKS

-2633 VIEKLQQ
+2633 VIETLQQ

-2661 HPLEV
+2661 HPLEM
-2666 MVEEKEA
+2666 MVEEKDT
-2673 PKVQEE
+2673 PKMQE
-2679 KGCKEI
+2679 KGCKEVS
-2685 NLTKEEFEGMKVKI
+2685 LTKEEFEGMKVKI
-2699 QQANQELETLKADNL
+2699 QLANQELETLKADHL
-2714 NLLQKYKCLQEERS
+2714 RLLQEYKCLQEEGS
-2728 VTSVEKISNTTAELE
+2728 VMSVEKGSNTTAELE
-2743 EALPE
+2743 EALQE
-2748 KTATVVVIQAEIK
+2748 KTATVLVIQAEIK

-2767 NAKITNL
+2767 NVKITNL

-2779 ELEASVREK
+2779 ELEAFVREK

-2794 CRSQKVQAQTKTEVL
+2794 CHSQEVQAQATTEL
-2809 KQKVIELEDK
+2809 LQQKIIELEDK

-2836 VQEQSKVHTKQLHS
+2836 VQEQSKVHTKELHS
-2850 QIEELQGH
+2850 QIKELQGH
-2858 SVTDVGQRETAEV
+2858 SVTVTGQREMAKV
-2871 AETVAEATAV
+2871 AETVDK
-2881 THGFTKPDN
+2881 THGFTELDN
-2890 EKQDSKTDQPK
+2890 EKPDSKTEDQPK
-2901 NKLSVLTL
+2901 SKLSVLTL
-2909 KLTELEKEL
+2909 KLTELNKEL

-2923 DRELQR
+2923 DRDLQR

-2940 EYEKKLAQLLARLD
+2940 EYEKKLAQLLAQLD
-2954 QMKKPM
+2954 QMKKPIA
-2960 VEKEDAQTSKART
+2960 EKLDVQTSKART
-2973 TKPESDKTISASELA
+2973 TKPESDKSVSASELA

-2994 KYEAAATKEELNSYR
+2994 KSEAAVTKEEFSSYR
-3009 ERAKKLKDDLQ
+3009 ERAEKLKDELK
-3020 VRELTISQLQENLEQ
+3020 VRELIITQLQENLQQ
-3035 AMKTKPERDE
+3035 ALKTKPERDE
-3045 PTAASKLASGQEEAK
+3045 PTTASNLASGKKKTK

-3074 EQAEKLKDE
+3074 KQERKQNDELQATQSKPEIDDQSKLVLELETVKSKAVVAKEELDSYRKLAEKLKDE
-3083 LQATQSKT
+3083 LQ
-3091 ESDEPAPVSKLLL
+3091 
-3104 ELEEVKSEAAITKEE
+3104 
-3119 LNSYRKQAGKLKNE
+3119 
-3133 LQVREMTIEQLR
+3133 VRELTIEQLR
-3145 DDLKKATKSKLESD
+3145 DDLKEATKSKPESD
-3159 EPAAISKLALELEEV
+3159 ESAA
-3174 KSEAAVAKEELNS
+3174 
-3187 YRKQAEQLKDEL
+3187 
-3199 QATKTKLESDE
+3199 
-3210 PADVSKLVLELEEVK
+3210 VSKLVLELEEVK
-3225 SEAASMKAELN
+3225 SEAAIAK
-3236 KKRAENLKDEL
+3236 
-3247 QVTQSKT
+3247 
-3254 ENDEP
+3254 
-3259 AAVSKLL
+3259 
-3266 LALEEVKSEAAVANE
+3266 E
-3281 ELNSYRKQA
+3281 ELNSYSMQA
-3290 EKLKDELQVRKLT
+3290 QKLKDELQVRELA
-3303 IEQLQDDLKEATKS
+3303 IAQLQEDLQQAKES
-3317 KLESD
+3317 KLE
-3322 EHAAVSKLLL
+3322 
-3332 ELEEV
+3332 
-3337 KSEAVVAKEEL
+3337 
-3348 NSYRKQAEKLKDELQ
+3348 R
-3363 ATKSNIES
+3363 
-3371 DEPVAVSKLV
+3371 
-3381 LELEGVKSDAVSM
+3381 
-3394 NAELNSSKEQTE
+3394 
-3406 KLKDVLQ
+3406 
-3413 VKETKLGSDEPADV
+3413 DEPADV

-3447 LNIYRKRA
+3447 LNSYRKCA
-3455 EKLKDELQERELT
+3455 EKHKDELQERELT

-3482 KPQSNEPVAISKL
+3482 IPQTTEPAAISKL
-3495 VLELEEVKS
+3495 VLELQQVKS
-3504 EAAATKEELNS
+3504 EAAVTKEELNS
-3515 YRERAEKLKED
+3515 YRERAEKLKEG

-3532 TIPQLQEDLK
+3532 TITQLQEDLK

-3555 GHRDQ
+3555 GHHDQ
-3560 KRDTKLFEGKPDIVG
+3560 KKETKLFEGKPDIVC

-3603 MNRSF
+3603 VNRGV

-3626 QNSSSSEQLAE
+3626 QNSSSSEQLTE

-3666 ESDTLKSES
+3666 ESDTLKSDS

-3681 CKALNAFLEKIRA
+3681 CKALNAFLEKMRA
-3694 TGGISASVLESGS
+3694 TGGFPASVFEQPGS

-3720 DWSQRMYYDF
+3720 DWSQRMYYDI
-3730 SVQNQ
+3730 STQNQ
-3735 EYRSTPEEA
+3735 EYRRTPEEGR
-3744 KRDNEMPQ
+3744 RDIEMPQ
-3752 ASSEML
+3752 TSSEIL

-3781 VPCIEGEI
+3781 VPCIEGEM
-3789 GTSEHYSESWQKE
+3789 GTSEQYSESWQKE

-3807 ATVESLK
+3807 ATVESLRD
-3814 VLITNMQVYSD
+3814 LITKMQVHRD
-3825 TETSLNFASAEG
+3825 TEISLNFASAEG

-3862 ALETHM
+3862 ALETQV

-3883 ENCLREQDV
+3883 ENQLREQDAR
-3892 KNRDA
+3892 NRDA
-3897 MEILQDADRNSLLME
+3897 MEILQDADRYSLLME

-3925 GDRAAAQLAQQTS
+3925 GDSRGDRAAAQLALQTS

-3943 DCTLQDNQASFVEL
+3943 DYTLQDNQASVVEL

-3964 SGSELKDRFHAEKMV
+3964 SGSELKDRFHSEKMV
-3979 IAKLKNELAQT
+3979 IAELKNELAQT

-4001 QKHLKELETL
+4001 HKHLKELEAL

-4037 ELQWAFEKEKCKAER
+4037 ELQWAFENEKCKSER
-4052 KEERE
+4052 KQERE
-4057 KEEFEDLKFTLE
+4057 KEDFEDLKFTLE
-4069 QERQV
+4069 DQKRKNSQISTLLEQERQ
-4074 AANQKQQTEM
+4074 AAATLKHKSETE
-4084 EKALHQAQLSHELS
+4084 KTLHQAQLSHELS

-4112 RALELNSALEQE
+4112 RSLELNSALEQE
-4124 KELRSQLNLSP
+4124 KELRGQLNLST
-4135 QRRLEAGE
+4135 QWRLEAGH
-4143 SAADAG
+4143 SATDAG
-4149 CSQVED
+4149 CSQMED
-4155 GVQTMKELLGDLQG
+4155 GVRTMKELFGDLQG
-4169 QLDEKHT
+4169 QVDEKHA
-4176 RIVLLL
+4176 RIVQLLE
-4182 GDMER
+4182 DIER
-4187 HKLEAVQERQR
+4187 RKLEVVQVRQQLQEERQL
-4198 HCKALQKEQ
+4198 HSKALQKEQ
-4207 EAHRLVQDKLLQLQ
+4207 EAYRLVQDKLEQLQ
-4221 LKNEELQR
+4221 LKDEELQR

-4244 RERLQESLSELQDQE
+4244 REQLQESVSKLQHQE
-4259 NQREKTENTDHPDSR
+4259 NQRENTDQPDPQ

-4281 IPVDRTRDWVL
+4281 IPVDRTREWVL
-4292 QQKISD
+4292 QQKT
-4298 VLKVG
+4298 VG
-4303 ARGHSVNEI
+4303 SSGHSLNET
-4312 NGGTAAPSDSKHLHG
+4312 NGGTAAAADSKHLDG

-4334 IASKLKTL
+4334 IASKVKTL
-4342 TSKASSKIPFEAA
+4342 ASKVSSRIPFEAA

-4365 SVQDIVSQLQQLP
+4365 SIQDIVSQLQQLP
-4378 AIHPKEEQS
+4378 AIRPKGEQS

-4416 RLTEEKNGLRNSLI
+4416 RLTEEKNDLRNSLI
-4430 KLEEEVRH
+4430 KLEEEVRL
-4438 SRQPGLGGLRY
+4438 SRQRGLGGLHY
-4449 SNRKP
+4449 SNRKT
-4454 LDNQDTIDVL
+4454 LDNQDSIDVL
-4464 TSDQETWSREKD
+4464 TTDQETWSREKE

-4485 ETQVNKLRAEL
+4485 ETEVNNLRAEL
-4496 RSDVWYRDMT
+4496 RSEALYRDMT
-4506 GSDVDNVTLKR
+4506 GSDVDSLTLKR

-4557 AKMGGRPSHNLEIIT
+4557 AKMGGQPSHSLEIVT
-4572 PRCRGFTRFRSAVR
+4572 HRCRGFTRFRSAVR

-4607 GSSPSSSVNR
+4607 VSSPSSSVNR

-4631 SPYLHPGGVEAYGDR
+4631 SPLHPGGVETYRDR
-4646 RTRSELES
+4646 RTSSRARSGLES
-4654 PRSTLS
+4654 PRSALS
-4660 LQQRYQPAESSA
+4660 LQQRCQPAESSA

>member
-1 MEDEERQ
+1 MFSTFVNRSFSTYATAMEDDERQ

-37 KKSPGTGGVNAPDGP
+37 KKSPGTREGVNAQDGP
-52 DHDQSLGEDPSEQS
+52 DHDQSVGEDPTEQS
-66 TGREVAVDAAEFTI
+66 TGRGASANSAEFTI
-80 SKALRSGD
+80 SRTLRSGD

-123 IEPSSEDVIREEDVH
+123 IKPSSEDVIREEDVH
-138 VPETRSEN
+138 VSETHSEH
-146 QAQSSR
+146 QAQSSQ
-152 TRHETME
+152 TRLEMME
-159 DELAGKQQAIEELSR
+159 DELAGKQRAIEELNR

-267 NLKNQQQIEQ
+267 ILKYQQQIEEQ
-277 QELQLKSYQSKSE
+277 KLQLKSYQSKSE

-296 NLLQDRVKEFETA
+296 NLLQERAKEFKTA
-309 SETLRNTAHSRT
+309 NETLRNTSHSSNA
-321 DADLLQAKQQIL
+321 ADLLQAKQQIL
-333 IYQQQ
+333 KYQQQ

-356 QLQINLLQERVKEFE
+356 QLQINLLQDRAKEFE
-371 MFANEQEGSVSQRL
+371 TFANEQEGSVSQRL

-390 LIEQQ
+390 LIKQQ
-395 ENTITEHKNTE
+395 ENTITEHMNTE

-422 LSKERCQDIETLKT
+422 LSKERSQDIETLKT

-458 VEELQKRYHKGNLS
+458 VEELQKHFHKGNLS
-472 GSEIIQKM
+472 ESEIIQKM
-480 EVDTQKKMDQLR
+480 EVDTQQKMDQLR
-492 AELDEMYGQQIVQMK
+492 AELDEMYGEQIVQMK

-513 HMAEMDKLIAQ
+513 HMTEMDKLIAQ
-524 HRSEHERRQVH
+524 HRSELELRQVH
-535 PSGSV
+535 HSGSV

-546 NLMNMAINELNAKL
+546 NLMNMAKNELNVKL
-560 QEAQLQKDQLK
+560 QEAQFQKDQVK
-571 QERSQ
+571 QELSR
-576 QLAKFAEEKSSL
+576 QLAKVTEEKSSL

-611 SISEQEHKL
+611 SISEQEQKL
-620 GEVGNLQATIGDL
+620 GEVGNLQATISDL
-633 KYQLVAAAES
+633 KDQLVAAAES
-643 TKELESKHE
+643 TKELELKHE

-692 FSHEEELIKLKEDLQ
+692 FSHEEEIIKLKEDLQ
-707 RESQINIENL
+707 RGSQINIENL

-729 ERVQK
+729 EGLQK
-734 GFNEQLESVKI
+734 SFNEQLESVKI

-753 KEALISDISKMKEDL
+753 KEALIADISKMKEDL

-780 TLQIKELKTEIQ
+780 TLQIKELHTEIK
-792 ALQKVEKEKGTL
+792 ALQKVEEENGAL
-804 EHEIQQL
+804 ENKIQQL
-811 LAKNEV
+811 LAKNEL

-823 KKEDDMYI
+823 KKEDDMDR

-836 EDETG
+836 EDENG
-841 RLKKSRELLEQKLQ
+841 RLNKSREVLKQKLQ
-855 ASNLASGMSASDN
+855 ASNLDSGMSASEN

-878 TQTFNEQLQIER
+878 TQTSNEQLQIER
-890 LASENEQLKNQQ
+890 LASENEQLKNEQ
-902 VQLKEEVERQRN
+902 VQLKEEIKRQRN
-914 TYSFAEKNFE
+914 TFSFAEKNFE

-930 KDEYTCLLKVKAG
+930 NDEYTCLLKVKAG

-948 VKERVQYEAKMDSL
+948 IKERVQYEAKMNSL
-962 RTQITFLQSEKEKMD
+962 HTQILQSEKEKLA
-977 GSGVLAVKTSKVGK
+977 GSGVLAVETSKVGK
-991 TVWDC
+991 TVRDC
-996 IDGGEIIEKDKTEL
+996 IDGGEIVEKDTTEL

-1018 REKKELYLRLSEV
+1018 REKKELSLRLSEV
-1031 SDTLNLKQNEIEQ
+1031 SDKLNLKQNEIEQ
-1044 LKNELRSVKDEYRQ
+1044 LKKEMGSLKDEYRQ
-1058 NVGKHKELDIT
+1058 HVGKHKELNVT
-1069 RETRVKTLEYQTLE
+1069 QETRVKTLEYQSLE
-1083 YIQSSGIT
+1083 YSSGIT
-1091 ATEIVGTGSCTLENH
+1091 ATEIVDTGSCTLENH
-1106 HHQIALLEEKVI
+1106 YHQIALLEEKVI
-1118 ALQTSLQTATLEQN
+1118 ALQTSLQNATLERNQ
-1132 KFQEKEKSLI
+1132 FQEKEKSLI
-1142 HEKESLLAK
+1142 HEKESLLAR
-1151 LQELKGKSVTESP
+1151 LQELKGKAVTESP
-1164 AVASVQTDS
+1164 AVATVQPDRD
-1173 YQLQQLDAFK
+1173 QLQQQLDTFK
-1183 TEQLGM
+1183 TEQLGL
-1189 AKLVQQKALVEES
+1189 AKLMQQKALVEES
-1202 LHKKLEEKEKT
+1202 LHKKLEEKEKA
-1213 LIAAEKK
+1213 LIAAEKEM
-1220 VFNLHERLNKQYQ
+1220 FNLHERLNKLYQ
-1233 RDCADEKHNEEMVEC
+1233 RDCADERFVEKHEEKVEC

-1254 EKDIVDNKKR
+1254 EKDIVDHMNR
-1264 TQLITAPLTENWPGM
+1264 TQLITENWPEM
-1279 ETNQQLT
+1279 ENKQQLA

-1308 LELVHEKLQT
+1308 RELVQEKLQT
-1318 DKQCLSLLEEDLT
+1318 DKKQCLSLLKEDLT
-1331 TRHRQEVEKLHKK
+1331 TRHRQEVDRLHKK
-1344 YQQEKKTDDRDE
+1344 YQQELKDLKEQKTDESDE

-1367 SKLVSE
+1367 IKLVSE

-1387 EEELEALQYN
+1387 EKELEALHYK
-1397 ESEEAKRSRD
+1397 EPAEAKRSSD
-1407 ESSAGIKEQTGDPS
+1407 ESIAGTKEQTGDPS

-1428 EMHTELQKL
+1428 ELHTELQKL

-1456 SDSRKLEELQ
+1456 SDSHKLEELQ
-1466 KAYVEFRYSSEEEMT
+1466 KAYDEFRCSSQEEMT
-1481 SLRLQIES
+1481 SLRMQIES
-1489 ARASSE
+1489 ARASTE
-1495 DFHDLKEQLKV
+1495 DLHDLKEQLKV
-1506 RSAHLEEIEKLKEEI
+1506 RSARLEEI

-1529 QQRTQF
+1529 LQRNQF

-1542 IECLRMYY
+1542 IERLRMYY

-1563 EMIVLQQRLQEVTGS
+1563 EMIILQQRLQDVTGS
-1578 EAQFSISSDS
+1578 EAQFSES
-1588 QFTVQKDNDLEQQ
+1588 QFAVQKDNGLEQQ

-1607 LEDGLE
+1607 
-1613 AEHQYPIKSM
+1613 
-1623 RLTQQLQTL
+1623 
-1632 RRALYA
+1632 
-1638 KYLQEVTALKE
+1638 V
-1649 QHKAELDLL
+1649 
-1658 ASRLMEQHSL
+1658 
-1668 ETKALPQGITESA
+1668 
-1681 KQDRENMNGGFKP
+1681 
-1694 IKEPESSEITGKSAM
+1694 
-1709 QTIESLE
+1709 
-1716 KWYKKK
+1716 YK
-1722 IEEEIAKVIVQMSIE
+1722 
-1737 FAQQTE
+1737 
-1743 LARITKKARETTSEM
+1743 
-1758 QTVSEDPE
+1758 
-1766 REAESKT
+1766 
-1773 EDEPGLVFESNRQEL
+1773 
-1788 ERKVFEKQLKEK
+1788 
-1800 TEEVF
+1800 
-1805 LLRNQIRQTS
+1805 
-1815 CTRQMSDKEC
+1815 
-1825 QFPEIN
+1825 
-1831 IELSLELA
+1831 
-1839 TKKKIVL
+1839 
-1846 RESMVY
+1846 
-1852 REGTSA
+1852 EGTSA
-1858 EALSSAGDLDQEHQ
+1858 EALSSAGHLDKEHQ
-1872 EDLRH
+1872 EDICH
-1877 EQVHLDQEQTVEPVR
+1877 ELFHLDEEQIVEPLR
-1892 HSHLEQL
+1892 HSHKEQQ
-1899 ERHPKELH
+1899 ERQSEEQH

-1912 LAQNSSVDDVS
+1912 LAQNSSVNDVS
-1923 VGEEERINAEN
+1923 VGEERINIEN

-1941 VSAGKLSPEMQ
+1941 VSGGKGKLPPKMQ

-1962 EGDNQE
+1962 GDNKE
-1968 VPREASPHPEAS
+1968 VPQEASPHPEAS
-1980 AKRAEKPD
+1980 AQHAE

-2001 LQKVN
+2001 LKKVN

-2031 EGLLVASSKGQRR
+2031 EGLLVASSKGAHY
-2044 PQRAEWEQA
+2044 PQRAAWEQA

-2065 HRAGGDVSSE
+2065 HGAGGDVSSE
-2075 SCQGSDAGGDDASVW
+2075 SCQGSDAGGGDANVW
-2090 SGETDE
+2090 SRETDE

-2105 DGMFTG
+2105 EGMFTG

-2130 VAVEKLLEA
+2130 AAVEKLLEA

-2145 QLEHAKITQIEL
+2145 QLEHARITQTEL
-2157 TRESFKRNAEI
+2157 TRKSFRRNAEI
-2168 SELVKRQEELQE
+2168 NELVKRQEELQE

-2186 KAREQLA
+2186 KARELLA

-2201 ILDGYAGERV
+2201 ILDGYADERV
-2211 ALEGQVKQK
+2211 ALEEQVKQK

-2228 QELQLTSSRLQEL
+2228 QELQLTGSHLREL
-2241 EQERQIMRQERELL
+2241 EEEQQIMRQERELL

-2268 KELHLLEET
+2268 KELRLVEAAVDAAPEADLLEET
-2277 EKIMKEKVEVQR
+2277 EKLMKEKVEVQR
-2289 QAEKENGEL
+2289 QAEKENSEL
-2298 LKQVKTLES
+2298 LKQVKKLES
-2307 ELEEQVNK
+2307 ELEEEVNR

-2321 EKKAEI
+2321 ENKAEI

-2388 EVEVLTNQLKD
+2388 EVEVLINQLKD
-2399 KTDRCS
+2399 KTDGCS

-2421 NEEIEKLGSQIREL
+2421 NEEIEKLENRIREL
-2435 EQALISNSDRLQK
+2435 EQALISSSDRLQK
-2448 LEEIKQYTPVE
+2448 VEERKHYTPV
-2459 VKGEI
+2459 VFKGEI
-2464 TLEAQLKTER
+2464 TLEAQLQTER

-2522 RQEHNHQNTLLKNQ
+2522 HQELNHQNTMLKHQ
-2536 VEALQK
+2536 VEDLQK

-2560 KFSQVMEEKDKEI
+2560 KFSQVMQEKDKEI
-2573 EHLNEQLYKCQQQL
+2573 EHLNEQLHICQQQL
-2587 EIASD
+2587 EFASD

-2603 RELESEIECLKS
+2603 RELESQIECLKS

-2633 VIEKLQQ
+2633 VIETLQQ

-2661 HPLEV
+2661 HPLEM

-2673 PKVQEE
+2673 PMLQE
-2679 KGCKEI
+2679 KSCKEVS
-2685 NLTKEEFEGMKVKI
+2685 LTKEEFEGMKVKI
-2699 QQANQELETLKADNL
+2699 QQTNQELETLKADHL
-2714 NLLQKYKCLQEERS
+2714 RLLQKYKCLQEEGS
-2728 VTSVEKISNTTAELE
+2728 VISVEKISNTTAELE
-2743 EALPE
+2743 EALRE
-2748 KTATVVVIQAEIK
+2748 KTTTVLVIQAEIK

-2767 NAKITNL
+2767 NVKITTL

-2779 ELEASVREK
+2779 ELEAFVREK

-2794 CRSQKVQAQTKTEVL
+2794 CHSQEVQAQAKTELL
-2809 KQKVIELEDK
+2809 KQKIIELEDE

-2836 VQEQSKVHTKQLHS
+2836 VQEQSKVHTKELHS
-2850 QIEELQGH
+2850 QIKELQGH
-2858 SVTDVGQRETAEV
+2858 SVTGVGLRETAEV
-2871 AETVAEATAV
+2871 AETVAEAIAV
-2881 THGFTKPDN
+2881 THGFTELDN
-2890 EKQDSKTDQPK
+2890 EKQDRKTEDHPK

-2954 QMKKPM
+2954 QMKKPIA
-2960 VEKEDAQTSKART
+2960 EKQDVQTSKART
-2973 TKPESDKTISASELA
+2973 TKPKIDKTVSASEMA

-2994 KYEAAATKEELNSYR
+2994 KSEAAATKEELNSYR
-3009 ERAKKLKDDLQ
+3009 ERAEKLKDELQ
-3020 VRELTISQLQENLEQ
+3020 VRELTITQLQENLQQ
-3035 AMKTKPERDE
+3035 ATKTKPEMDE
-3045 PTAASKLASGQEEAK
+3045 PTAASKLASGQKEAK
-3060 SKAAATQ
+3060 SEAAATQ
-3067 EELNSYK
+3067 EELNSYEERARK
-3074 EQAEKLKDE
+3074 HKDE
-3083 LQATQSKT
+3083 LQ
-3091 ESDEPAPVSKLLL
+3091 
-3104 ELEEVKSEAAITKEE
+3104 
-3119 LNSYRKQAGKLKNE
+3119 
-3133 LQVREMTIEQLR
+3133 
-3145 DDLKKATKSKLESD
+3145 ATKSKLESD
-3159 EPAAISKLALELEEV
+3159 EPAAVSKLVLEVEEGKSEAAIAKEELNSYSMQAEKLKDELQAPKSKLESDEPTAVSELVLELEEV
-3174 KSEAAVAKEELNS
+3174 KSEAPSMNEELNS
-3187 YRKQAEQLKDEL
+3187 YKEQTEKLKDLLQVREL
-3199 QATKTKLESDE
+3199 AITQLQEDLQQAKESKLERDE
-3210 PADVSKLVLELEEVK
+3210 PADVSKLVLELE
-3225 SEAASMKAELN
+3225 A
-3236 KKRAENLKDEL
+3236 
-3247 QVTQSKT
+3247 
-3254 ENDEP
+3254 
-3259 AAVSKLL
+3259 
-3266 LALEEVKSEAAVANE
+3266 
-3281 ELNSYRKQA
+3281 
-3290 EKLKDELQVRKLT
+3290 
-3303 IEQLQDDLKEATKS
+3303 
-3317 KLESD
+3317 
-3322 EHAAVSKLLL
+3322 
-3332 ELEEV
+3332 
-3337 KSEAVVAKEEL
+3337 
-3348 NSYRKQAEKLKDELQ
+3348 
-3363 ATKSNIES
+3363 
-3371 DEPVAVSKLV
+3371 
-3381 LELEGVKSDAVSM
+3381 
-3394 NAELNSSKEQTE
+3394 
-3406 KLKDVLQ
+3406 
-3413 VKETKLGSDEPADV
+3413 
-3427 SKLVLELEEV
+3427 V

-3447 LNIYRKRA
+3447 LNSYRKCA
-3455 EKLKDELQERELT
+3455 EKHKDELQERELT

-3482 KPQSNEPVAISKL
+3482 IPQSNEPAAISKL
-3495 VLELEEVKS
+3495 VLELEQVNS
-3504 EAAATKEELNS
+3504 EAAVTKEELNS
-3515 YRERAEKLKED
+3515 YRECAEKLKEG

-3532 TIPQLQEDLK
+3532 TIAQLQEDLK
-3542 QVKEALAKAEEEL
+3542 QVKEALAKAEEAL
-3555 GHRDQ
+3555 GHHHQ
-3560 KRDTKLFEGKPDIVG
+3560 KKDTKLFEGKPDIVC

-3603 MNRSF
+3603 VDRSF

-3626 QNSSSSEQLAE
+3626 QNSSSSEQLTE

-3666 ESDTLKSES
+3666 ESDTLKSDS

-3681 CKALNAFLEKIRA
+3681 CKALNAFLEKMRA
-3694 TGGISASVLESGS
+3694 TGGIPASVLEQPGS

-3720 DWSQRMYYDF
+3720 DWSQRMYYDI
-3730 SVQNQ
+3730 STQNQ
-3735 EYRSTPEEA
+3735 EYRITPEEA
-3744 KRDNEMPQ
+3744 RRDNEMPQ
-3752 ASSEML
+3752 TSSEVL
-3758 PDRIKYLLREVH
+3758 PDKIKYLLREVL
-3770 QEGMQVLSLSE
+3770 QEGIQVLSLSE
-3781 VPCIEGEI
+3781 VPCIEGKM
-3789 GTSEHYSESWQKE
+3789 GTSEQYSECWQKE
-3802 RQALL
+3802 KQALL
-3807 ATVESLK
+3807 ATVESLR
-3814 VLITNMQVYSD
+3814 VLITKMQVHRD
-3825 TETSLNFASAEG
+3825 TEISLNFASAEG

-3873 SDIVVHLNQL
+3873 SDIFVHLNQL
-3883 ENCLREQDV
+3883 ENRLREQDAR
-3892 KNRDA
+3892 NRDA

-3925 GDRAAAQLAQQTS
+3925 GDSRGDRASAQLALQTS

-3943 DCTLQDNQASFVEL
+3943 DYTLQDNQASVVEL

-3964 SGSELKDRFHAEKMV
+3964 SGNELKDRFHSEKMV
-3979 IAKLKNELAQT
+3979 IAELKNELAQT

-4001 QKHLKELETL
+4001 HKHLKELEAL

-4037 ELQWAFEKEKCKAER
+4037 ELQWAFENEKCKSER
-4052 KEERE
+4052 KQERE

-4069 QERQV
+4069 DQKRKNCQISTLLEQERQA
-4074 AANQKQQTEM
+4074 AANLKQQTET
-4084 EKALHQAQLSHELS
+4084 EKTLHQAQLSHELS

-4135 QRRLEAGE
+4135 QRRLEAGD
-4143 SAADAG
+4143 STADAG
-4149 CSQVED
+4149 CSQMED
-4155 GVQTMKELLGDLQG
+4155 GVRTMKELLGDLQG

-4176 RIVLLL
+4176 RIVQLLE
-4182 GDMER
+4182 DMER
-4187 HKLEAVQERQR
+4187 HKLEVVQVRQQLDEERQLHR
-4198 HCKALQKEQ
+4198 KALQKEQ
-4207 EAHRLVQDKLLQLQ
+4207 EAYRLVQDKLEQLQ
-4221 LKNEELQR
+4221 LKDEDLQR

-4244 RERLQESLSELQDQE
+4244 RERLQESVSELQDQE
-4259 NQREKTENTDHPDSR
+4259 NQRENADQPDPQ

-4298 VLKVG
+4298 VLTVG
-4303 ARGHSVNEI
+4303 SSGHSLNEA
-4312 NGGTAAPSDSKHLHG
+4312 NGGIAAPADIKHLDG

-4342 TSKASSKIPFEAA
+4342 ASKASSRIPFEAA

-4365 SVQDIVSQLQQLP
+4365 SIQDIVSQLQQLP
-4378 AIHPKEEQS
+4378 AIRPKVEQS

-4416 RLTEEKNGLRNSLI
+4416 RLTEEKNDLRNSLI
-4430 KLEEEVRH
+4430 KLEEEVRRF
-4438 SRQPGLGGLRY
+4438 RQRGLGGLHY

-4476 NLEKSLKQA
+4476 NLEKSLHQA
-4485 ETQVNKLRAEL
+4485 ETEVNKLRAEL
-4496 RSDVWYRDMT
+4496 RSDALYRDMT

-4572 PRCRGFTRFRSAVR
+4572 HRCRGFTRFRSAVR

-4607 GSSPSSSVNR
+4607 GSSPSSSINR

-4631 SPYLHPGGVEAYGDR
+4631 SPFHPGGVEAYRDR
-4646 RTRSELES
+4646 RTSSRARSGLES
-4654 PRSTLS
+4654 PRSALS
-4660 LQQRYQPAESSA
+4660 LQQKYQPAESSA

-4705 VQSGSTSYAQLH
+4705 VQSGSTS
-4717 YGTRR
+4717 RR

>member
-1607 LEDGLE
+1607 
-1613 AEHQYPIKSM
+1613 
-1623 RLTQQLQTL
+1623 
-1632 RRALYA
+1632 
-1638 KYLQEVTALKE
+1638 
-1649 QHKAELDLL
+1649 
-1658 ASRLMEQHSL
+1658 
-1668 ETKALPQGITESA
+1668 
-1681 KQDRENMNGGFKP
+1681 
-1694 IKEPESSEITGKSAM
+1694 
-1709 QTIESLE
+1709 
-1716 KWYKKK
+1716 
-1722 IEEEIAKVIVQMSIE
+1722 
-1737 FAQQTE
+1737 
-1743 LARITKKARETTSEM
+1743 
-1758 QTVSEDPE
+1758 
-1766 REAESKT
+1766 
-1773 EDEPGLVFESNRQEL
+1773 
-1788 ERKVFEKQLKEK
+1788 
-1800 TEEVF
+1800 
-1805 LLRNQIRQTS
+1805 
-1815 CTRQMSDKEC
+1815 
-1825 QFPEIN
+1825 
-1831 IELSLELA
+1831 
-1839 TKKKIVL
+1839 
-1846 RESMVY
+1846 VY

-2268 KELHLLEET
+2268 KELRLVEAAVDAAPEADLLEET

>member
-1 MEDEERQ
+1 MEDDERQ

-37 KKSPGTGGVNAPDGP
+37 KKSPGTREGVNAQDGP
-52 DHDQSLGEDPSEQS
+52 DRDQSLGEDPSEQS
-66 TGREVAVDAAEFTI
+66 TGRGAIADAAEFTV
-80 SKALRSGD
+80 SRTLRSGD

-123 IEPSSEDVIREEDVH
+123 IEPSSGDVIREEDVH
-138 VPETRSEN
+138 VSETRSEN
-146 QAQSSR
+146 QAQSSW
-152 TRHETME
+152 TME

-296 NLLQDRVKEFETA
+296 NLLQDRVKEFEMA
-309 SETLRNTAHSRT
+309 SETLRNTSRT
-321 DADLLQAKQQIL
+321 DTDLLQAKQQIL
-333 IYQQQ
+333 VYQQQ
-338 IEEQELQ
+338 VEEQELE

-356 QLQINLLQERVKEFE
+356 QLQINLLQDRVKEFE
-371 MFANEQEGSVSQRL
+371 AFTNEQVGSVSQRL

-472 GSEIIQKM
+472 ESEIIQKM
-480 EVDTQKKMDQLR
+480 EVDTQKKLDQLR

-513 HMAEMDKLIAQ
+513 HMAEMDQLIAQ
-524 HRSEHERRQVH
+524 HRSEQERRQVH

-560 QEAQLQKDQLK
+560 QEARLQKDQVK
-571 QERSQ
+571 QEQSQ
-576 QLAKFAEEKSSL
+576 QLARFAEEKSSL

-611 SISEQEHKL
+611 SICEQEHKL
-620 GEVGNLQATIGDL
+620 GEIGNLQTTISDL
-633 KYQLVAAAES
+633 KDQLAAAAES

-729 ERVQK
+729 EGMQK
-734 GFNEQLESVKI
+734 GFNEQLESVKM
-745 ERDSLVTE
+745 ERDSLVSE
-753 KEALISDISKMKEDL
+753 KEVLISDIAKMKDDL
-768 NQSLESSKTEEM
+768 SQSLENAKTEEM
-780 TLQIKELKTEIQ
+780 TLEIKELQTKIQ

-817 LEKQIK
+817 LEKQM
-823 KKEDDMYI
+823 KKEDDMYMQ
-831 KIKEL
+831 IKEL
-836 EDETG
+836 EDENG
-841 RLKKSRELLEQKLQ
+841 RLKKSREVLEQKLQ
-855 ASNLASGMSASDN
+855 VGNLAIGMSASEN
-868 SAATCAVGME
+868 SAATCAVGIE
-878 TQTFNEQLQIER
+878 TQTFNEQLQIDR
-890 LASENEQLKNQQ
+890 LTSENEQLKNQQ
-902 VQLKEEVERQRN
+902 VHLKEEVERQRN
-914 TYSFAEKNFE
+914 TFSFAEKNFE

-948 VKERVQYEAKMDSL
+948 VKERVQYEARMDSL
-962 RTQITFLQSEKEKMD
+962 HTQITFLQSEKEKMD
-977 GSGVLAVKTSKVGK
+977 GSGVLAVETSKVGK
-991 TVWDC
+991 IVRHC
-996 IDGGEIIEKDKTEL
+996 IDDGEVVEKDKTEL

-1018 REKKELYLRLSEV
+1018 KEKKELSLRLSEV
-1031 SDTLNLKQNEIEQ
+1031 SDTLHLKQNEIEQ
-1044 LKNELRSVKDEYRQ
+1044 LQNELRSVKDKYRQ

-1069 RETRVKTLEYQTLE
+1069 QETRVKTLEYQTLE
-1083 YIQSSGIT
+1083 YIQSSGST
-1091 ATEIVGTGSCTLENH
+1091 ATEIVDTGSCTLENH
-1106 HHQIALLEEKVI
+1106 HHQIALLKEKVI
-1118 ALQTSLQTATLEQN
+1118 ALQTSLQTAKLKQ
-1132 KFQEKEKSLI
+1132 KQFQEKQKCLI

-1164 AVASVQTDS
+1164 AVATVQPDS
-1173 YQLQQLDAFK
+1173 YQLQQQLDAFK
-1183 TEQLGM
+1183 TEQLGL

-1213 LIAAEKK
+1213 LIAAEKEM
-1220 VFNLHERLNKQYQ
+1220 FNLHERLNKQYQ
-1233 RDCADEKHNEEMVEC
+1233 RETADECFIEKHNEEKVEC
-1248 SGIEQD
+1248 SGIEQ
-1254 EKDIVDNKKR
+1254 
-1264 TQLITAPLTENWPGM
+1264 
-1279 ETNQQLT
+1279 
-1286 EAEFRLQMEAQRIS
+1286 AEFRLQMEAQRIS
-1300 LTQIYAAQ
+1300 LSQIYTAQ
-1308 LELVHEKLQT
+1308 LELLQEKLQT
-1318 DKQCLSLLEEDLT
+1318 DKQCLYLLEEDLT
-1331 TRHRQEVEKLHKK
+1331 ARHRQEVEKLHRK
-1344 YQQEKKTDDRDE
+1344 YQQEQKTDDRDE

-1407 ESSAGIKEQTGDPS
+1407 ETSAGIKEQTGDPC
-1421 SLLHEAK
+1421 SLLLEAK

-1437 KDKILQ
+1437 KDTILQ
-1443 EYNSLTGLQTLLK
+1443 EYNRLTGIQTLLK

-1466 KAYVEFRYSSEEEMT
+1466 KDYDEFRYSSEEEMT
-1481 SLRLQIES
+1481 SLRMQIES
-1489 ARASSE
+1489 VRASSE
-1495 DFHDLKEQLKV
+1495 DLHDLKEQLKV
-1506 RSAHLEEIEKLKEEI
+1506 RSAHLEEIEKLK
-1521 EKLKSEFN
+1521 SEFN
-1529 QQRTQF
+1529 LQRTRF
-1535 EDQHTQE
+1535 EDKHTQE
-1542 IECLRMYY
+1542 IEHLRMYY

-1563 EMIVLQQRLQEVTGS
+1563 EIVVQQRLQEITGS
-1578 EAQFSISSDS
+1578 EAQFSISSES
-1588 QFTVQKDNDLEQQ
+1588 QFAVQKDNDLEQH

-1613 AEHQYPIKSM
+1613 AELQSPVKSM
-1623 RLTQQLQTL
+1623 RLTEQLQTL
-1632 RRALYA
+1632 RRALHA
-1638 KYLQEVTALKE
+1638 KYLQEVTSLKE

-1658 ASRLMEQHSL
+1658 ASRLREQHSL
-1668 ETKALPQGITESA
+1668 ETEALPQGITESA
-1681 KQDRENMNGGFKP
+1681 KQNQENLNGGFIS
-1694 IKEPESSEITGKSAM
+1694 IKEPESSEITGEGAK
-1709 QTIESLE
+1709 QIEALE

-1743 LARITKKARETTSEM
+1743 LARITKTARETTSEI

-1766 REAESKT
+1766 SETESKT
-1773 EDEPGLVFESNRQEL
+1773 EEPGLVFESNRREL
-1788 ERKVFEKQLKEK
+1788 EKVFEKQLKEK
-1800 TEEVF
+1800 TEEIF
-1805 LLRNQIRQTS
+1805 LLRNQIHQTGY
-1815 CTRQMSDKEC
+1815 TRQLLDKEC

-1831 IELSLELA
+1831 IELSLEFA
-1839 TKKKIVL
+1839 SKKEIVL

-1852 REGTSA
+1852 KGGILA
-1858 EALSSAGDLDQEHQ
+1858 ETLSIAGHFDQEHQ
-1872 EDLRH
+1872 EDPSH
-1877 EQVHLDQEQTVEPVR
+1877 ELVHPEQTVEPLR
-1892 HSHLEQL
+1892 HCHLE
-1899 ERHPKELH
+1899 H

-1912 LAQNSSVDDVS
+1912 PAQNSSVDDVL
-1923 VGEEERINAEN
+1923 VDKEEEEEERIKVEN

-1941 VSAGKLSPEMQ
+1941 VSAGKGKLSSEMQ
-1952 NSSTQTEQNE
+1952 NSSTQTEQLAQN

-1968 VPREASPHPEAS
+1968 VPREAPPHPEAS
-1980 AKRAEKPD
+1980 AQHAEKPT
-1988 KPASDD
+1988 SDD

-2001 LQKVN
+2001 LQRVN

-2031 EGLLVASSKGQRR
+2031 EGLLVASSKRQCR
-2044 PQRAEWEQA
+2044 PQRAAWEQA
-2053 AEDPL
+2053 SEEPL

-2065 HRAGGDVSSE
+2065 HGAGGGVSSE
-2075 SCQGSDAGGDDASVW
+2075 FCHGSDAGGDDASAW

-2118 EEFMVNISTRLQ
+2118 EEFMLNISTRLQ

-2145 QLEHAKITQIEL
+2145 QLEHAKVTQIEL
-2157 TRESFKRNAEI
+2157 MRESFKRNAEI
-2168 SELVKRQEELQE
+2168 NKLVKRQEELQE

-2211 ALEGQVKQK
+2211 ALEEQVRQK

-2228 QELQLTSSRLQEL
+2228 QELQLTSSRLREL
-2241 EQERQIMRQERELL
+2241 EEERQIMRQERELL

-2268 KELHLLEET
+2268 KELRLVEAAVDAAPEADLLEET
-2277 EKIMKEKVEVQR
+2277 EKLMKEKVEMQR
-2289 QAEKENGEL
+2289 QAEKENDEL
-2298 LKQVKTLES
+2298 LKQVKMLES

-2321 EKKAEI
+2321 EKAAEL
-2327 MDLRQQIQALEKQL
+2327 MDLRQQILALEKQL

-2376 QKLQSSTEQRNK
+2376 QKLQPSTEQRNK

-2421 NEEIEKLGSQIREL
+2421 NEEIEKLGSRIREL

-2448 LEEIKQYTPVE
+2448 VEERKLCTPVE

-2464 TLEAQLKTER
+2464 NLEVQLQTER

-2483 ISNLE
+2483 ILNLE

-2509 MQMEIQRKELSTQ
+2509 MQMEIERKELSTE
-2522 RQEHNHQNTLLKNQ
+2522 RQEYNHQNTLLKNQ

-2573 EHLNEQLYKCQQQL
+2573 EHLNEQLYKCQQHL

-2603 RELESEIECLKS
+2603 RELESQIECLKS

-2640 ELAKIEH
+2640 ELANIEH
-2647 KTQDDDPEEPSSLK
+2647 KTQDGDPEEPSSLK
-2661 HPLEV
+2661 YPLEI

-2673 PKVQEE
+2673 PKLQEE

-2685 NLTKEEFEGMKVKI
+2685 NLSKEEFEGMKLKI
-2699 QQANQELETLKADNL
+2699 EQTNQELETLKADNL
-2714 NLLQKYKCLQEERS
+2714 SLLQKYKCVQEEGS
-2728 VTSVEKISNTTAELE
+2728 VTSVENVSNMTAELE

-2748 KTATVVVIQAEIK
+2748 KTATMVVIQAEIK
-2761 ALEESA
+2761 APEESA
-2767 NAKITNL
+2767 NVKITNL

-2788 NAELDL
+2788 NAEVEL
-2794 CRSQKVQAQTKTEVL
+2794 CRSQNVQAQAKTEVL
-2809 KQKVIELEDK
+2809 KQKVIELEDQ

-2830 QAQLGA
+2830 QAQLSA
-2836 VQEQSKVHTKQLHS
+2836 VQEHSKVHTRQLHR
-2850 QIEELQGH
+2850 QIKELHGH
-2858 SVTDVGQRETAEV
+2858 SVIDVGQRETAEV
-2871 AETVAEATAV
+2871 GKTVAEAIAV

-2890 EKQDSKTDQPK
+2890 EKQDSKTEDQPK

-2923 DRELQR
+2923 DRELQK

-2960 VEKEDAQTSKART
+2960 VEKDDAQTSKART
-2973 TKPESDKTISASELA
+2973 AKPESDKTISASQLA

-2994 KYEAAATKEELNSYR
+2994 KSEAAATKEELNIYR
-3009 ERAKKLKDDLQ
+3009 ECAKKLKDELQ
-3020 VRELTISQLQENLEQ
+3020 AT
-3035 AMKTKPERDE
+3035 KTKLESDE
-3045 PTAASKLASGQEEAK
+3045 SADVSKLVLELEEVK
-3060 SKAAATQ
+3060 SEAAIMK
-3067 EELNSYK
+3067 EELNIHKKS
-3074 EQAEKLKDE
+3074 AENLKDE

-3091 ESDEPAPVSKLLL
+3091 ESDEPAALSKLLL
-3104 ELEEVKSEAAITKEE
+3104 ELEEVKSEAAI
-3119 LNSYRKQAGKLKNE
+3119 
-3133 LQVREMTIEQLR
+3133 
-3145 DDLKKATKSKLESD
+3145 
-3159 EPAAISKLALELEEV
+3159 
-3174 KSEAAVAKEELNS
+3174 AKEELNS
-3187 YRKQAEQLKDEL
+3187 YRE
-3199 QATKTKLESDE
+3199 
-3210 PADVSKLVLELEEVK
+3210 
-3225 SEAASMKAELN
+3225 
-3236 KKRAENLKDEL
+3236 
-3247 QVTQSKT
+3247 
-3254 ENDEP
+3254 
-3259 AAVSKLL
+3259 
-3266 LALEEVKSEAAVANE
+3266 
-3281 ELNSYRKQA
+3281 QA
-3290 EKLKDELQVRKLT
+3290 EKLKNELQ
-3303 IEQLQDDLKEATKS
+3303 ATKS

-3322 EHAAVSKLLL
+3322 EHAAVSKLVV

-3337 KSEAVVAKEEL
+3337 KSEAAVTKEEL
-3348 NSYRKQAEKLKDELQ
+3348 NSYREQAEQLKDELQ
-3363 ATKSNIES
+3363 A
-3371 DEPVAVSKLV
+3371 
-3381 LELEGVKSDAVSM
+3381 
-3394 NAELNSSKEQTE
+3394 
-3406 KLKDVLQ
+3406 
-3413 VKETKLGSDEPADV
+3413 KETKLESDEPADV
-3427 SKLVLELEEV
+3427 SELVLELEEV

-3447 LNIYRKRA
+3447 LNIHKKRA
-3455 EKLKDELQERELT
+3455 ENLKDELQERELT

-3476 QQATKH
+3476 Q
-3482 KPQSNEPVAISKL
+3482 
-3495 VLELEEVKS
+3495 
-3504 EAAATKEELNS
+3504 
-3515 YRERAEKLKED
+3515 
-3526 LQMRDL
+3526 QMRDL

-3555 GHRDQ
+3555 GHHDQ
-3560 KRDTKLFEGKPDIVG
+3560 KKDTKLFEGKPDIG
-3575 DKTKHTSTKEKPS
+3575 GKKTKHTSTKEKPS

-3608 QTPNV
+3608 QTPKV

-3626 QNSSSSEQLAE
+3626 QNSISSEQLAE

-3666 ESDTLKSES
+3666 ESDTLKSDS

-3681 CKALNAFLEKIRA
+3681 CKALNAFLEKMRE
-3694 TGGISASVLESGS
+3694 TGGVPASVLEPGS

-3735 EYRSTPEEA
+3735 EYRSATEEA
-3744 KRDNEMPQ
+3744 KRDIEMPQ

-3789 GTSEHYSESWQKE
+3789 GTSEQYSESWQKE

-3807 ATVESLK
+3807 AMVESLK
-3814 VLITNMQVYSD
+3814 VLITNVQVYSD
-3825 TETSLNFASAEG
+3825 TEKSLNFASAEG

-3848 IQQVFLKERSVLKS
+3848 VQQVFLKERSVLKS
-3862 ALETHM
+3862 ELETHM
-3868 ASLET
+3868 ATLET

-3883 ENCLREQDV
+3883 ENRLREQDAQ
-3892 KNRDA
+3892 NRDA

-3925 GDRAAAQLAQQTS
+3925 CDSRVDRAAAQLAQQTS

-3943 DCTLQDNQASFVEL
+3943 DCTLQDNQASVAEL

-3964 SGSELKDRFHAEKMV
+3964 SGNELQDRFHSEKMV
-3979 IAKLKNELAQT
+3979 IAELKNELAQT

-4001 QKHLKELETL
+4001 QKHLKELEAL
-4011 RTEVSEKTAEMDMLN
+4011 RTEVSGKTAEMDILN
-4026 DALAN
+4026 DALEN

-4037 ELQWAFEKEKCKAER
+4037 QLQWAFEKEKCKSER
-4052 KEERE
+4052 KEVRE
-4057 KEEFEDLKFTLE
+4057 KEEFEDLKLTIEDQKCKNCKISTLLE
-4069 QERQV
+4069 QEQQV
-4074 AANQKQQTEM
+4074 TANLKQQTET

-4124 KELRSQLNLSP
+4124 KELRGQLNLSP

-4149 CSQVED
+4149 CSQAED
-4155 GVQTMKELLGDLQG
+4155 GVWTMKELVGDLQG

-4176 RIVLLL
+4176 RIVQLL
-4182 GDMER
+4182 GDIER
-4187 HKLEAVQERQR
+4187 HKLEAVQLRQQLDEERQL
-4198 HCKALQKEQ
+4198 HHKALQKEQ
-4207 EAHRLVQDKLLQLQ
+4207 EAHRLVQNKLEQLQ
-4221 LKNEELQR
+4221 LKDEELQR

-4244 RERLQESLSELQDQE
+4244 RERLQESVSELQDQE
-4259 NQREKTENTDHPDSR
+4259 NQSEKTENTDQSDSQ
-4274 TSLCRAD
+4274 TNLCRAD

-4298 VLKVG
+4298 MLKVG
-4303 ARGHSVNEI
+4303 IHSHSLNEI
-4312 NGGTAAPSDSKHLHG
+4312 NRGTAAPEDSKHLDG

-4342 TSKASSKIPFEAA
+4342 ASKPSSKIPFESA

-4378 AIHPKEEQS
+4378 AIHPKGEQS

-4416 RLTEEKNGLRNSLI
+4416 HLTEEKNDLRNSLI
-4430 KLEEEVRH
+4430 KLEEEVRL
-4438 SRQPGLGGLRY
+4438 SRQRGLGGLRH

-4464 TSDQETWSREKD
+4464 TYDQETWSREKN

-4485 ETQVNKLRAEL
+4485 ETEVHKLRAEL
-4496 RSDVWYRDMT
+4496 RSDVLYRDMT
-4506 GSDVDNVTLKR
+4506 RSDVDNVTLKR

-4557 AKMGGRPSHNLEIIT
+4557 AKMGGRPSHSLGIIT
-4572 PRCRGFTRFRSAVR
+4572 HRCRGFTRFRSAVR

-4598 RRWQRAAGS
+4598 RRWQRAAGL

-4617 NGFGQ
+4617 NEFGQ

-4646 RTRSELES
+4646 RTRSELET
-4654 PRSTLS
+4654 PRSALS
-4660 LQQRYQPAESSA
+4660 LQHRYQPAESSA

>member
-1 MEDEERQ
+1 MFSTFANRSFSKQATVMEDDERQ

-37 KKSPGTGGVNAPDGP
+37 KKSPGTRERANAQDGP
-52 DHDQSLGEDPSEQS
+52 DHNQSLGEDPSEQS
-66 TGREVAVDAAEFTI
+66 TGRGAATDAAEFTI
-80 SKALRSGD
+80 SRTLRSGD

-97 IEPESEV
+97 IEPESEI

-115 NGCSAVLK
+115 NECSAVLK
-123 IEPSSEDVIREEDVH
+123 IKPSSEDVIREEDVH
-138 VPETRSEN
+138 VSETHSEHK
-146 QAQSSR
+146 AQSSQ
-152 TRHETME
+152 TRLEMME
-159 DELAGKQQAIEELSR
+159 DELAGKQQAIEELIR

-267 NLKNQQQIEQ
+267 NLK
-277 QELQLKSYQSKSE
+277 YQ
-290 EYQLQI
+290 
-296 NLLQDRVKEFETA
+296 
-309 SETLRNTAHSRT
+309 H
-321 DADLLQAKQQIL
+321 
-333 IYQQQ
+333 Q

-351 KSEEY
+351 KTEEY
-356 QLQINLLQERVKEFE
+356 QLQINLLQDRAKEFE
-371 MFANEQEGSVSQRL
+371 TLCYSSNAADLLQAKQQILKYQQQIEEQQLQLKSYQSKTEEYQLQINLLQDRAKEFETFAKEQEGSVSERL

-390 LIEQQ
+390 LIKQQ
-395 ENTITEHKNTE
+395 LNTITEHMNIE
-406 TELKEKLL
+406 AELKEKLL

-422 LSKERCQDIETLKT
+422 LSKERSQDIETLKT

-458 VEELQKRYHKGNLS
+458 VEELQKRYHKGNHS
-472 GSEIIQKM
+472 ESEIIQKM
-480 EVDTQKKMDQLR
+480 EVDTEQKMNQLR
-492 AELDEMYGQQIVQMK
+492 AELDEMYGEQIVQMK

-513 HMAEMDKLIAQ
+513 HMTEMDKLIAQ
-524 HRSEHERRQVH
+524 HRSELELRQVH
-535 PSGSV
+535 HSGSV

-546 NLMNMAINELNAKL
+546 NLMNMAINELNVKL
-560 QEAQLQKDQLK
+560 QETQIQKDQVK
-571 QERSQ
+571 QELSQ
-576 QLAKFAEEKSSL
+576 QLAKVTEEKSIL
-588 QTQVEDLLEDLRFA
+588 QMQVDDLLEDLRFA

-620 GEVGNLQATIGDL
+620 GEVGDLQATITDL
-633 KYQLVAAAES
+633 KDQLVAAVES

-692 FSHEEELIKLKEDLQ
+692 FSHEEEIIKLKEDLQ
-707 RESQINIENL
+707 KGSQINIENM
-717 KDDLALKYKQKL
+717 KDDLALKYNQEL
-729 ERVQK
+729 EGVQK
-734 GFNEQLESVKI
+734 SFNEQLESVKI

-753 KEALISDISKMKEDL
+753 KEALIADISKMKEDL

-780 TLQIKELKTEIQ
+780 TLQIKELQTEIKT
-792 ALQKVEKEKGTL
+792 LRKVEEENGTL
-804 EHEIQQL
+804 ENKIQQL
-811 LAKNEV
+811 LAKNEM
-817 LEKQIK
+817 LEKQMK
-823 KKEDDMYI
+823 TKEDDTDR

-836 EDETG
+836 EDENG
-841 RLKKSRELLEQKLQ
+841 RLNKSREVLEQKLQ
-855 ASNLASGMSASDN
+855 ASNLDSGMSASEN

-878 TQTFNEQLQIER
+878 TQTSSEQLQIER

-902 VQLKEEVERQRN
+902 VQLKEEIKRQRN
-914 TYSFAEKNFE
+914 TFSFAEKNFE

-930 KDEYTCLLKVKAG
+930 NDEYTCLLKVKAG

-948 VKERVQYEAKMDSL
+948 IKERVQYEAKMNSL
-962 RTQITFLQSEKEKMD
+962 QTQILQSEKEKVD
-977 GSGVLAVKTSKVGK
+977 GSGVLAVETGKVGK
-991 TVWDC
+991 TVQVHC
-996 IDGGEIIEKDKTEL
+996 IDGGDIFEKDTTEL

-1018 REKKELYLRLSEV
+1018 RENKELSFRLSEV
-1031 SDTLNLKQNEIEQ
+1031 SEEFNLKQNEIEQ
-1044 LKNELRSVKDEYRQ
+1044 LKKELGSLKDEYRQ
-1058 NVGKHKELDIT
+1058 HVGKHKELDT
-1069 RETRVKTLEYQTLE
+1069 ARETQVKTLECQTLE

-1091 ATEIVGTGSCTLENH
+1091 ATDIVDTGSCTLENH
-1106 HHQIALLEEKVI
+1106 CHQIALLEEKVI
-1118 ALQTSLQTATLEQN
+1118 ALQTSLQNATLERNQ
-1132 KFQEKEKSLI
+1132 FQEKEKSLI
-1142 HEKESLLAK
+1142 HEKELLLAK
-1151 LQELKGKSVTESP
+1151 LEELKGKAVTESP
-1164 AVASVQTDS
+1164 AVATVQPDRD
-1173 YQLQQLDAFK
+1173 QLQQQLDAFK
-1183 TEQLGM
+1183 TEQLGL
-1189 AKLVQQKALVEES
+1189 AKLVQQNALVEES
-1202 LHKKLEEKEKT
+1202 LHKKLEEKEKA
-1213 LIAAEKK
+1213 LIAAEKEL
-1220 VFNLHERLNKQYQ
+1220 FDLHERLNKLYQ
-1233 RDCADEKHNEEMVEC
+1233 RDCTDERFVEKHEEEKVEC

-1254 EKDIVDNKKR
+1254 EKDIVDHKNR
-1264 TQLITAPLTENWPGM
+1264 TQLITESWPEMENK
-1279 ETNQQLT
+1279 QQLAET
-1286 EAEFRLQMEAQRIS
+1286 EFRLQMEAQRIS

-1308 LELVHEKLQT
+1308 RELVQEKLQT
-1318 DKQCLSLLEEDLT
+1318 DKKQCLSLLKEDLT
-1331 TRHRQEVEKLHKK
+1331 ARHRQEVDRLHKK
-1344 YQQEKKTDDRDE
+1344 YQQELKDLKEQKTDERDE
-1356 RMSSQQQIQKL
+1356 QMSSQQQIQKL
-1367 SKLVSE
+1367 IKLVSE

-1387 EEELEALQYN
+1387 EEKLEALQYK
-1397 ESEEAKRSRD
+1397 EPEEVKRSRD
-1407 ESSAGIKEQTGDPS
+1407 ESSADIKEQTWGPN

-1428 EMHTELQKL
+1428 ELHTELQKL
-1437 KDKILQ
+1437 KDTILQ
-1443 EYNSLTGLQTLLK
+1443 EYNSLAGLQTLLK
-1456 SDSRKLEELQ
+1456 SDSHKLEELQ
-1466 KAYVEFRYSSEEEMT
+1466 KTYDEFRCSSQEEMT
-1481 SLRLQIES
+1481 SLRMQIES
-1489 ARASSE
+1489 ARASTE
-1495 DFHDLKEQLKV
+1495 DLHDLKEQLKV
-1506 RSAHLEEIEKLKEEI
+1506 RSARLEEIEKLR
-1521 EKLKSEFN
+1521 SEFN
-1529 QQRTQF
+1529 LQRTQF

-1542 IECLRMYY
+1542 IERLRMYY
-1550 QQQIKETEERYTT
+1550 QQQIKETEERCTT
-1563 EMIVLQQRLQEVTGS
+1563 EVMIILQQRLQEVTSS
-1578 EAQFSISSDS
+1578 EAQFSES
-1588 QFTVQKDNDLEQQ
+1588 QFAVQKDYDLEQQ

-1607 LEDGLE
+1607 V
-1613 AEHQYPIKSM
+1613 Y
-1623 RLTQQLQTL
+1623 
-1632 RRALYA
+1632 
-1638 KYLQEVTALKE
+1638 KE
-1649 QHKAELDLL
+1649 GA
-1658 ASRLMEQHSL
+1658 
-1668 ETKALPQGITESA
+1668 
-1681 KQDRENMNGGFKP
+1681 
-1694 IKEPESSEITGKSAM
+1694 
-1709 QTIESLE
+1709 
-1716 KWYKKK
+1716 
-1722 IEEEIAKVIVQMSIE
+1722 
-1737 FAQQTE
+1737 
-1743 LARITKKARETTSEM
+1743 
-1758 QTVSEDPE
+1758 
-1766 REAESKT
+1766 
-1773 EDEPGLVFESNRQEL
+1773 
-1788 ERKVFEKQLKEK
+1788 
-1800 TEEVF
+1800 
-1805 LLRNQIRQTS
+1805 
-1815 CTRQMSDKEC
+1815 
-1825 QFPEIN
+1825 
-1831 IELSLELA
+1831 
-1839 TKKKIVL
+1839 
-1846 RESMVY
+1846 
-1852 REGTSA
+1852 SA
-1858 EALSSAGDLDQEHQ
+1858 EALSSAGHLDKEQQ
-1872 EDLRH
+1872 EDICH
-1877 EQVHLDQEQTVEPVR
+1877 ELSHPDEEQTVEPLR
-1892 HSHLEQL
+1892 HSHKEQL
-1899 ERHPKELH
+1899 ERQPEEWH
-1907 SLRAQ
+1907 SLRPQ
-1912 LAQNSSVDDVS
+1912 LAQNSSVSDVS
-1923 VGEEERINAEN
+1923 VGEEERLNVEN
-1934 QDTINTS
+1934 QDTVNTP
-1941 VSAGKLSPEMQ
+1941 VSGGKGKLPPKIQ
-1952 NSSTQTEQNE
+1952 TSSTEPVTEPN
-1962 EGDNQE
+1962 EGDNKE
-1968 VPREASPHPEAS
+1968 VPQEASPHPEAS
-1980 AKRAEKPD
+1980 AQHAEKPD
-1988 KPASDD
+1988 KQASVDP
-1994 LTVERNI
+1994 TVERNI

-2031 EGLLVASSKGQRR
+2031 EGLLVASSKGQHY
-2044 PQRAEWEQA
+2044 PQRAAWEPA
-2053 AEDPL
+2053 AEDHL

-2065 HRAGGDVSSE
+2065 HGAGGDVSSV
-2075 SCQGSDAGGDDASVW
+2075 SCQGSDVSGDDASVW
-2090 SGETDE
+2090 SREMDK

-2130 VAVEKLLEA
+2130 AAVEKLLEA

-2145 QLEHAKITQIEL
+2145 QLEHARITQTEL
-2157 TRESFKRNAEI
+2157 TRKSFRRNAEI
-2168 SELVKRQEELQE
+2168 NELVKRQEELQE

-2186 KAREQLA
+2186 KARELLA

-2211 ALEGQVKQK
+2211 ALEEQVQQK

-2228 QELQLTSSRLQEL
+2228 QELQLTGSRLREL
-2241 EQERQIMRQERELL
+2241 EEEQQIMRQERELL

-2263 DTAGS
+2263 GTAGS
-2268 KELHLLEET
+2268 KELRLVEAAVDAAPEADLLEET
-2277 EKIMKEKVEVQR
+2277 EKLMKEKVEVQR
-2289 QAEKENGEL
+2289 QAEKENSEL
-2298 LKQVKTLES
+2298 LKRVKTLES
-2307 ELEEQVNK
+2307 ELEEEVNK

-2321 EKKAEI
+2321 ESKAEI

-2388 EVEVLTNQLKD
+2388 EVEVLTSQLKD

-2405 ELVLGKEQ
+2405 ELALGKEQ

-2421 NEEIEKLGSQIREL
+2421 NEEIEKLECRIREL
-2435 EQALISNSDRLQK
+2435 EQALISSSNRLQK
-2448 LEEIKQYTPVE
+2448 VEERKQYTPVE
-2459 VKGEI
+2459 FKGEI
-2464 TLEAQLKTER
+2464 TFEAQLQTER

-2522 RQEHNHQNTLLKNQ
+2522 CQELNHQNTLLKHQ

-2560 KFSQVMEEKDKEI
+2560 KFSQIMQEKDKEI
-2573 EHLNEQLYKCQQQL
+2573 EHLNEQLHKCQQQL

-2603 RELESEIECLKS
+2603 RELESQIECLKS

-2633 VIEKLQQ
+2633 VIETLQQ

-2661 HPLEV
+2661 HPLEM
-2666 MVEEKEA
+2666 MVEEKDT
-2673 PKVQEE
+2673 PKMQE
-2679 KGCKEI
+2679 KGCKEVS
-2685 NLTKEEFEGMKVKI
+2685 LTKEEFEGMKVKI
-2699 QQANQELETLKADNL
+2699 QLANQELETLKADHL
-2714 NLLQKYKCLQEERS
+2714 RLLQEYKCLQEEGS
-2728 VTSVEKISNTTAELE
+2728 VMSVEKGSNTTAELE
-2743 EALPE
+2743 EALQE
-2748 KTATVVVIQAEIK
+2748 KTATVLVIQAEIK

-2767 NAKITNL
+2767 NVKITNL

-2779 ELEASVREK
+2779 ELEAFVREK

-2794 CRSQKVQAQTKTEVL
+2794 CHSQEVQAQATTEL
-2809 KQKVIELEDK
+2809 LQQKIIELEDK

-2836 VQEQSKVHTKQLHS
+2836 VQEQSKVHTKELHS
-2850 QIEELQGH
+2850 QIKELQGH
-2858 SVTDVGQRETAEV
+2858 SVTVTGQREMAKV
-2871 AETVAEATAV
+2871 AETVDK
-2881 THGFTKPDN
+2881 THGFTELDN
-2890 EKQDSKTDQPK
+2890 EKPDSKTEDQPK
-2901 NKLSVLTL
+2901 SKLSVLTL
-2909 KLTELEKEL
+2909 KLTELNKEL

-2923 DRELQR
+2923 DRDLQR

-2940 EYEKKLAQLLARLD
+2940 EYEKKLAQLLAQLD
-2954 QMKKPM
+2954 QMKKPIA
-2960 VEKEDAQTSKART
+2960 EKLDVQTSKART
-2973 TKPESDKTISASELA
+2973 TKPESDKSVSASELA

-2994 KYEAAATKEELNSYR
+2994 KSEAAVTKEEFSSYR
-3009 ERAKKLKDDLQ
+3009 ERAEKLKDELK
-3020 VRELTISQLQENLEQ
+3020 VRELIITQLQENLQQ
-3035 AMKTKPERDE
+3035 ALKTKPERDE
-3045 PTAASKLASGQEEAK
+3045 PTTASNLASGKKKTK

-3074 EQAEKLKDE
+3074 KQERKQNDELQATQSKPEIDDQSKLVLELETVKSKAVVAKEELDSYRKLAEKLKDE
-3083 LQATQSKT
+3083 LQ
-3091 ESDEPAPVSKLLL
+3091 
-3104 ELEEVKSEAAITKEE
+3104 
-3119 LNSYRKQAGKLKNE
+3119 
-3133 LQVREMTIEQLR
+3133 VRELTIEQLR
-3145 DDLKKATKSKLESD
+3145 DDLKEATKSKPESD
-3159 EPAAISKLALELEEV
+3159 ESAA
-3174 KSEAAVAKEELNS
+3174 
-3187 YRKQAEQLKDEL
+3187 
-3199 QATKTKLESDE
+3199 
-3210 PADVSKLVLELEEVK
+3210 VSKLVLELEEVK
-3225 SEAASMKAELN
+3225 SEAAIAK
-3236 KKRAENLKDEL
+3236 
-3247 QVTQSKT
+3247 
-3254 ENDEP
+3254 
-3259 AAVSKLL
+3259 
-3266 LALEEVKSEAAVANE
+3266 E
-3281 ELNSYRKQA
+3281 ELNSYSMQA
-3290 EKLKDELQVRKLT
+3290 QKLKDELQVRELA
-3303 IEQLQDDLKEATKS
+3303 IAQLQEDLQQAKES
-3317 KLESD
+3317 KLE
-3322 EHAAVSKLLL
+3322 
-3332 ELEEV
+3332 
-3337 KSEAVVAKEEL
+3337 
-3348 NSYRKQAEKLKDELQ
+3348 R
-3363 ATKSNIES
+3363 
-3371 DEPVAVSKLV
+3371 
-3381 LELEGVKSDAVSM
+3381 
-3394 NAELNSSKEQTE
+3394 
-3406 KLKDVLQ
+3406 
-3413 VKETKLGSDEPADV
+3413 DEPADV

-3447 LNIYRKRA
+3447 LNSYRKCA
-3455 EKLKDELQERELT
+3455 EKHKDELQERELT

-3482 KPQSNEPVAISKL
+3482 IPQTTEPAAISKL
-3495 VLELEEVKS
+3495 VLELQQVKS
-3504 EAAATKEELNS
+3504 EAAVTKEELNS
-3515 YRERAEKLKED
+3515 YRERAEKLKEG

-3532 TIPQLQEDLK
+3532 TITQLQEDLK

-3555 GHRDQ
+3555 GHHDQ
-3560 KRDTKLFEGKPDIVG
+3560 KKETKLFEGKPDIVC

-3603 MNRSF
+3603 VNRGV

-3626 QNSSSSEQLAE
+3626 QNSSSSEQLTE

-3666 ESDTLKSES
+3666 ESDTLKSDS

-3681 CKALNAFLEKIRA
+3681 CKALNAFLEKMRA
-3694 TGGISASVLESGS
+3694 TGGFPASVFEQPGS

-3720 DWSQRMYYDF
+3720 DWSQRMYYDI
-3730 SVQNQ
+3730 STQNQ
-3735 EYRSTPEEA
+3735 EYRRTPEEGR
-3744 KRDNEMPQ
+3744 RDIEMPQ
-3752 ASSEML
+3752 TSSEIL

-3781 VPCIEGEI
+3781 VPCIEGEM
-3789 GTSEHYSESWQKE
+3789 GTSEQYSESWQKE

-3807 ATVESLK
+3807 ATVESLRD
-3814 VLITNMQVYSD
+3814 LITKMQVHRD
-3825 TETSLNFASAEG
+3825 TEISLNFASAEG

-3862 ALETHM
+3862 ALETQV

-3883 ENCLREQDV
+3883 ENQLREQDAR
-3892 KNRDA
+3892 NRDA
-3897 MEILQDADRNSLLME
+3897 MEILQDADRYSLLME

-3925 GDRAAAQLAQQTS
+3925 GDSRGDRAAAQLALQTS

-3943 DCTLQDNQASFVEL
+3943 DYTLQDNQASVVEL

-3964 SGSELKDRFHAEKMV
+3964 SGSELKDRFHSEKMV
-3979 IAKLKNELAQT
+3979 IAELKNELAQT

-4001 QKHLKELETL
+4001 HKHLKELEAL

-4037 ELQWAFEKEKCKAER
+4037 ELQWAFENEKCKSER
-4052 KEERE
+4052 KQERE
-4057 KEEFEDLKFTLE
+4057 KEDFEDLKFTLE
-4069 QERQV
+4069 DQKRKNSQISTLLEQERQ
-4074 AANQKQQTEM
+4074 AAATLKHKSETE
-4084 EKALHQAQLSHELS
+4084 KTLHQAQLSHELS

-4112 RALELNSALEQE
+4112 RSLELNSALEQE
-4124 KELRSQLNLSP
+4124 KELRGQLNLST
-4135 QRRLEAGE
+4135 QWRLEAGH
-4143 SAADAG
+4143 SATDAG
-4149 CSQVED
+4149 CSQMED
-4155 GVQTMKELLGDLQG
+4155 GVRTMKELFGDLQG
-4169 QLDEKHT
+4169 QVDEKHA
-4176 RIVLLL
+4176 RIVQLLE
-4182 GDMER
+4182 DIER
-4187 HKLEAVQERQR
+4187 RKLEVVQVRQQLQEERQL
-4198 HCKALQKEQ
+4198 HSKALQKEQ
-4207 EAHRLVQDKLLQLQ
+4207 EAYRLVQDKLEQLQ
-4221 LKNEELQR
+4221 LKDEELQR

-4244 RERLQESLSELQDQE
+4244 REQLQESVSKLQHQE
-4259 NQREKTENTDHPDSR
+4259 NQRENTDQPDPQ

-4281 IPVDRTRDWVL
+4281 IPVDRTREWVL
-4292 QQKISD
+4292 QQKT
-4298 VLKVG
+4298 VG
-4303 ARGHSVNEI
+4303 SSGHSLNET
-4312 NGGTAAPSDSKHLHG
+4312 NGGTAAAADSKHLDG

-4334 IASKLKTL
+4334 IASKVKTL
-4342 TSKASSKIPFEAA
+4342 ASKVSSRIPFEAA

-4365 SVQDIVSQLQQLP
+4365 SIQDIVSQLQQLP
-4378 AIHPKEEQS
+4378 AIRPKGEQS

-4416 RLTEEKNGLRNSLI
+4416 RLTEEKNDLRNSLI
-4430 KLEEEVRH
+4430 KLEEEVRL
-4438 SRQPGLGGLRY
+4438 SRQRGLGGLHY
-4449 SNRKP
+4449 SNRKT
-4454 LDNQDTIDVL
+4454 LDNQDSIDVL
-4464 TSDQETWSREKD
+4464 TTDQETWSREKE

-4485 ETQVNKLRAEL
+4485 ETEVNNLRAEL
-4496 RSDVWYRDMT
+4496 RSEALYRDMT
-4506 GSDVDNVTLKR
+4506 GSDVDSLTLKR

-4557 AKMGGRPSHNLEIIT
+4557 AKMGGQPSHSLEIVT
-4572 PRCRGFTRFRSAVR
+4572 HRCRGFTRFRSAVR

-4607 GSSPSSSVNR
+4607 VSSPSSSVNR

-4631 SPYLHPGGVEAYGDR
+4631 SPLHPGGVETYRDR
-4646 RTRSELES
+4646 RTSSRARSGLES
-4654 PRSTLS
+4654 PRSALS
-4660 LQQRYQPAESSA
+4660 LQQRCQPAESSA